1 MAKKK
6 DVTTDNEIFVAQKL
20 AEDELNINEIN
31 KPLEMLDFKSFD
43 NNKDLLDY
51 QQQALINAFR
61 MLVAYFRDFKE
72 NKKEF
77 YAFYQ
82 KHYSFAH
89 CDFAKK
95 KLNPLL
101 KSHFKVENHCVSFE
115 NFINRLAFYMATG
128 SGKTIVI
135 IKLVELL
142 SVAIRMGLIPKKNI
156 MFFSAN
162 EHLIKQFE
170 KEIEK
175 YNRNKDY
182 FKQIDFKNLKS
193 VTNKD
198 FHHAPKNSFIEKIAL
213 FYYRADLM
221 SDEESKEN
229 LLNYKDY
236 WDNGENYVILDEA
249 HKGNKTE
256 SKRQAIFS
264 LLSLKGF
271 LFNFSATF
279 TEESDLITAVYNLSV
294 GEWVKLGYGK
304 ESVLLK
310 KNNLNAFKELKDLND
325 REKEIALLKAL
336 LLLGM
341 QKRHQT
347 EGYFYDP
354 LMLVFTHSVNVKN
367 SDAEIFFKTLARVIE
382 NDDGSDFLKAKD
394 DLLEELKNPEFLF
407 SDDKDKGYKV
417 NVFKESL
424 KSMDFKGLK
433 EEVFYASNGHIEVII
448 NPKNNQ
454 EIAFKLNTSDKVF
467 CLIRIGD
474 ITEWICEKL
483 KSVKVVSKN
492 LSFKEESY
500 FSQIDKSSINILVG
514 SRTFDTGWDSTR
526 PSVILFLNI
535 GLDDDAKKLVKQSFG
550 RGVRIESVK
559 NQRQRLAYLDI
570 DEAIKKDLKP
580 NAAMLETLFVIPTNH
595 ASLEAILKIQKESEN
610 KGENRGSW
618 REIKLE
624 KTPIKH
630 ALFVP
635 CYRKEQTNALK
646 ISPSASFKMSEKN
659 FKDLKEYFHLMS
671 EKHFILK
678 HEIYDPKDYTLLKE
692 MIQTAHFKKVPTWHY
707 KDLDHMISEIKGK
720 KGYTLLKDLIQT
732 AHFKKVSTWHY
743 KDLDHMISE
752 IKGKLYPNQKVP
764 KDEFNALDSE
774 KIVHFKRIKVRADK
788 KEELIQTIQ
797 EVKEYAPLDKETL
810 RIKIA
815 QGEIDPYDTEKHKQD
830 KTFKVD
836 EAELLKLKEHYYT
849 PLIKAKNCDWL
860 KHVVKVESES
870 DFLEELLKIV
880 ETLQENYDFWAFSK
894 IDEHLDN
901 LFIPYFNN
909 AAERKFF
916 PDFIFWLQKGGTQI
930 ICFIDPKG
938 SKHTDYEHKADAYQ
952 LFKDKIFNPKND
964 PNLKIKVVL
973 KFYGDKDDVGERYR
987 DDWIKEGELK
997 DFFLKQLA

>member
-6 DVTTDNEIFVAQKL
+6 QENLTHNEIFVAQKL
-20 AEDELNINEIN
+20 AEEELNTHEINE
-31 KPLEMLDFKSFD
+31 PLEMLDFKSFD
-43 NNKDLLDY
+43 NNKELLDY

-61 MLVAYFRDFKE
+61 MLTAYFKDFKE
-72 NKKEF
+72 NKKDF

-82 KHYSFAH
+82 RHYSFAH
-89 CDFAKK
+89 CDFTKK
-95 KLNPLL
+95 KLNDLL
-101 KSHFKVENHCVSFE
+101 KNSFKVENGCVKFE

-142 SVAIRMGLIPKKNI
+142 SVAMEMGLIPKKNI

-182 FKQIDFKNLKS
+182 SKQIDFKSLKS
-193 VTNKD
+193 VTHKD
-198 FHHAPKNSFIEKIAL
+198 FYHAPKGSFIEKIAL

-221 SDEESKEN
+221 NDEESKEN

-341 QKRHQT
+341 QKRYKT
-347 EGYFYDP
+347 EGYFHDP
-354 LMLVFTHSVNVKN
+354 LMLVFTHSVNVEN
-367 SDAEIFFKTLARVIE
+367 SDAEIFFKTLVRVIE
-382 NDDGSDFLKAKD
+382 NDDGSDFEKAKD

-407 SDDKDKGYKV
+407 SDDKNKDDKVK
-417 NVFKESL
+417 VFKEGL
-424 KSMDFKGLK
+424 NKIDFKGLK
-433 EEVFYASNGHIEVII
+433 EEIFYANSGRIEVII
-448 NPKNNQ
+448 NPNNKQ

-570 DEAIKKDLKP
+570 DKAVKKDLKP
-580 NAAMLETLFVIPTNH
+580 NAAMLETLFIIPTNH
-595 ASLEAILKIQKESEN
+595 ASLEAILKFQKESEN

-624 KTPIKH
+624 KTRIEH

-646 ISPSASFKMSEKN
+646 LDKSASFKMSEKN

-678 HEIYDPKDYTLLKE
+678 HEIYNPKDY
-692 MIQTAHFKKVPTWHY
+692 A
-707 KDLDHMISEIKGK
+707 
-720 KGYTLLKDLIQT
+720 LLKDLIQT

-743 KDLDHMISE
+743 KDLDYMISE

-764 KDEFNALDSE
+764 KDEFDALDNE
-774 KIVHFKRIKVRADK
+774 KIVHFKRVKVKADK
-788 KEELIQTIQ
+788 KEALVKTIQ
-797 EVKEYAPLDKETL
+797 EVKEYAPLDKE

-815 QGEIDPYDTEKHKQD
+815 QGEIDPYDTDKHKQD
-830 KTFKVD
+830 KAFKLD
-836 EAELLKLKEHYYT
+836 GAELLKFKEHYYT

-860 KHVVKVESES
+860 QHVVKVESEI
-870 DFLEELLKIV
+870 DFLKELQETETI
-880 ETLQENYDFWAFSK
+880 ETLQKNYDFWAFSK

-901 LFIPYFNN
+901 LFIPYIDNC
-909 AAERKFF
+909 ATERKFF
-916 PDFIFWLQKGGTQI
+916 PDFIFWLEKGGTQI

-952 LFKDKIFNPKND
+952 LFKDKIFNPKDD
-964 PNLKIKVVL
+964 PHFKIKVVL
-973 KFYGDKDDVGERYR
+973 KFYGNKDDVGDKYK
-987 DDWIKEGELK
+987 DDWIQKDKLK
-997 DFFLKQLA
+997 DFFLTLWPKFIERG

>member
-6 DVTTDNEIFVAQKL
+6 DLTTDNEIFVAQKL
-20 AEDELNINEIN
+20 AEEELNINEIN
-31 KPLEMLDFKSFD
+31 DPLEMLDFKSFD
-43 NNKDLLDY
+43 NNKELLDY

-61 MLVAYFRDFKE
+61 MLTAYFRDFKE

-82 KHYSFAH
+82 KHYAFAN

-95 KLNPLL
+95 KLNHLL
-101 KSHFKVENHCVSFE
+101 KSYFKVENGCVRFE

-142 SVAIRMGLIPKKNI
+142 SVAMGMGLIPKKNI

-162 EHLIKQFE
+162 ENLIKQFE

-175 YNRNKDY
+175 YNRGKDY

-193 VTNKD
+193 VKNKD
-198 FHHAPKNSFIEKIAL
+198 FYHAPKDFFIEKIAL

-221 SDEESKEN
+221 NDEESKEN

-294 GEWVKLGYGK
+294 GEWVKFGYGK

-325 REKEIALLKAL
+325 REKEIALLKVL

-341 QKRHQT
+341 QKRYKT
-347 EGYFYDP
+347 EGYFHDP

-382 NDDGSDFLKAKD
+382 NDDRSDFLKAKD
-394 DLLEELKNPEFLF
+394 DLLEELKAPEFLF
-407 SDDKDKGYKV
+407 SDDKDKDYKV
-417 NVFKESL
+417 KVFKEGL
-424 KSMDFKGLK
+424 KGMDFKGLK
-433 EEVFYASNGHIEVII
+433 EEVFYANNGHIEVII

-467 CLIRIGD
+467 CLIKIGD

-570 DEAIKKDLKP
+570 DGAIKKDLKP
-580 NAAMLETLFVIPTNH
+580 NAAMLETLFVIATK
-595 ASLEAILKIQKESEN
+595 SESVKAILDLKEESSDP
-610 KGENRGSW
+610 SW
-618 REIKLE
+618 CEVELE

-659 FKDLKEYFHLMS
+659 FKDLKEYFHLIS

-678 HEIYDPKDYTLLKE
+678 HEIYNPKDY
-692 MIQTAHFKKVPTWHY
+692 A
-707 KDLDHMISEIKGK
+707 
-720 KGYTLLKDLIQT
+720 LLKDLIQT
-732 AHFKKVSTWHY
+732 KRFEIELNWHY
-743 KDLDHMISE
+743 KDLDDLIS
-752 IKGKLYPNQKVP
+752 ILKKRLYLNQKVP
-764 KDEFNALDSE
+764 KDEFNALDNE
-774 KIVHFKRIKVRADK
+774 KIVHFKRVKVRADK
-788 KEELIQTIQ
+788 KEKLIQTIQ

-810 RIKIA
+810 RKKIA
-815 QGEIDPYDTEKHKQD
+815 QGEIDPYDTDKHKQD
-830 KTFKVD
+830 RTFKVGD
-836 EAELLKLKEHYYT
+836 TELLKLKEHYYT

-860 KHVVKVESES
+860 KHVVKVKSES
-870 DFLEELLKIV
+870 DFLEELLKIT

-909 AAERKFF
+909 ATERKFF

-952 LFKDKIFNPKND
+952 LFKDKIFNPKDD

-973 KFYGDKDDVGERYR
+973 KFYGNKDDVGERYR

>member
-6 DVTTDNEIFVAQKL
+6 DLTTDNEIFVAQKL
-20 AEDELNINEIN
+20 AEEELDTNKINE
-31 KPLEMLDFKSFD
+31 PLEMLDFKSFD
-43 NNKDLLDY
+43 SNKELLDY

-61 MLVAYFRDFKE
+61 MLIAYFRDFKE

-82 KHYSFAH
+82 KHYSFAN

-101 KSHFKVENHCVSFE
+101 KSHFKVENHCVRFE

-175 YNRNKDY
+175 YNRSKDY
-182 FKQIDFKNLKS
+182 SKQIDFKDLKS

-198 FHHAPKNSFIEKIAL
+198 FYHSPKDFFQKIAL

-229 LLNYKDY
+229 LLNYKDC

-264 LLSLKGF
+264 LLSQKGF

-341 QKRHQT
+341 QKRYKT

-354 LMLVFTHSVNVKN
+354 LMLVFTHSVNVEN

-394 DLLEELKNPEFLF
+394 ELLEELKNPEFLF

-433 EEVFYASNGHIEVII
+433 EEVFYANNGHIEVII

-474 ITEWICEKL
+474 ITEWIREKL

-514 SRTFDTGWDSTR
+514 SRAFDTGWDSTR

-570 DEAIKKDLKP
+570 DEAVKDRLKP

-595 ASLEAILKIQKESEN
+595 ASLEAILKFQKESEN
-610 KGENRGSW
+610 KSESRGSW

-624 KTPIKH
+624 KTRIEH

-678 HEIYDPKDYTLLKE
+678 HEIYNPKD
-692 MIQTAHFKKVPTWHY
+692 
-707 KDLDHMISEIKGK
+707 
-720 KGYTLLKDLIQT
+720 YTLLKDLIQT

-743 KDLDHMISE
+743 KDLDYMISE

-764 KDEFNALDSE
+764 KDEFNALDNE
-774 KIVHFKRIKVRADK
+774 KIVHFKRIKVKADK
-788 KEELIQTIQ
+788 KEKLIQTIQ
-797 EVKEYAPLDKETL
+797 EVKEYTPLDKETL
-810 RIKIA
+810 RKKSRKARSILMIQKNTNK
-815 QGEIDPYDTEKHKQD
+815 TEHSKLMKQS
-830 KTFKVD
+830 
-836 EAELLKLKEHYYT
+836 
-849 PLIKAKNCDWL
+849 C
-860 KHVVKVESES
+860 
-870 DFLEELLKIV
+870 
-880 ETLQENYDFWAFSK
+880 
-894 IDEHLDN
+894 
-901 LFIPYFNN
+901 
-909 AAERKFF
+909 
-916 PDFIFWLQKGGTQI
+916 
-930 ICFIDPKG
+930 
-938 SKHTDYEHKADAYQ
+938 
-952 LFKDKIFNPKND
+952 
-964 PNLKIKVVL
+964 
-973 KFYGDKDDVGERYR
+973 
-987 DDWIKEGELK
+987 
-997 DFFLKQLA
+997 

>member
-6 DVTTDNEIFVAQKL
+6 DLTSYNEIFVAQKL
-20 AEDELNINEIN
+20 AEDELNTNEIN
-31 KPLEMLDFKSFD
+31 EPLERLDFKSFD
-43 NNKDLLDY
+43 SNKELLDY

-61 MLVAYFRDFKE
+61 MLVAYFRDFKGS
-72 NKKEF
+72 KKEF

-82 KHYSFAH
+82 EHYSFAN
-89 CDFAKK
+89 CDFTNK

-142 SVAIRMGLIPKKNI
+142 SVAMGMGLIPKKNI

-162 EHLIKQFE
+162 ENLIKQFE

-175 YNRNKDY
+175 YNRGKD
-182 FKQIDFKNLKS
+182 FSKQIDFKNLKE
-193 VTNKD
+193 VTHKD
-198 FHHAPKNSFIEKIAL
+198 FYRAPKGFFEKIAL

-249 HKGNKTE
+249 HKGNKSE

-310 KNNLNAFKELKDLND
+310 KNNLNAFKDSKDLND

-341 QKRHQT
+341 QKRYKI
-347 EGYFYDP
+347 EGYFHDP
-354 LMLVFTHSVNVKN
+354 LMLVFTHSVNVEN
-367 SDAEIFFKTLARVIE
+367 SDAEIFFKTLVRVIE
-382 NDDGSDFLKAKD
+382 NDDGNDFLKAKE
-394 DLLEELKNPEFLF
+394 DLLEEIKDPEFLF
-407 SDDKDKGYKV
+407 SANKDKDYKV
-417 NVFKESL
+417 KVFKEGL

-433 EEVFYASNGHIEVII
+433 EEVFYANSGHIEVII

-467 CLIRIGD
+467 CLIKIGD

-500 FSQIDKSSINILVG
+500 FSQIDRSSINILVG
-514 SRTFDTGWDSTR
+514 SRTFETGWDSTR

-550 RGVRIESVK
+550 RGVRIESLK

-570 DEAIKKDLKP
+570 DETIKKDLKP

-595 ASLEAILKIQKESEN
+595 ASLEAILTIQKESEN
-610 KGENRGSW
+610 RSENRGSW

-635 CYRKEQTNALK
+635 CYRKEPTSILK
-646 ISPSASFKMSEKN
+646 ISPNASFKMSEKN
-659 FKDLKEYFHLMS
+659 FKDLKEYFNLMS

-678 HEIYDPKDYTLLKE
+678 HEIYDPKDYATLKD
-692 MIQTAHFKKVPTWHY
+692 MIQK
-707 KDLDHMISEIKGK
+707 
-720 KGYTLLKDLIQT
+720 

-743 KDLDHMISE
+743 KDLDYMISE

-764 KDEFNALDSE
+764 KDEFNALDNE
-774 KIVHFKRIKVRADK
+774 KIVHFKRIKVKADK
-788 KEELIQTIQ
+788 QEALIKTIQ
-797 EVKEYAPLDKETL
+797 KMKEHAPLDKETL

-815 QGEIDPYDTEKHKQD
+815 QGEIDPYDTEKHKQG

-836 EAELLKLKEHYYT
+836 GAELLKLKEHYYT
-849 PLIKAKNCDWL
+849 PLIKAKDCDWL
-860 KHVVKVESES
+860 KHVVKVKSEI
-870 DFLEELLKIV
+870 DFLQELQDQETTK
-880 ETLQENYDFWAFSK
+880 TLQENYDFWAFSK

-901 LFIPYFNN
+901 LFIPYINN
-909 AAERKFF
+909 VAERRFF
-916 PDFIFWLQKGGTQI
+916 PDFIFWLQKGDTQI

-938 SKHTDYEHKADAYQ
+938 ITYADYEHKADAYK

-964 PNLKIKVVL
+964 PYFKIKVVL
-973 KFYGDKDDVGERYR
+973 KFYGDKDDVGDNYR
-987 DDWIKEGELK
+987 DYWIQKGKLN
-997 DFFLKQLA
+997 DFFSNLKGLIY

>member
-6 DVTTDNEIFVAQKL
+6 DLTTDNEIFVAQKL
-20 AEDELNINEIN
+20 AEEELNTNEIN
-31 KPLEMLDFKSFD
+31 EPLERLDFKSFD
-43 NNKDLLDY
+43 SNKELLDY

-61 MLVAYFRDFKE
+61 MLIAYFRDFKE

-82 KHYSFAH
+82 KHYSFAN

-162 EHLIKQFE
+162 GHLIKQFE

-182 FKQIDFKNLKS
+182 SKQIDFKNLKS

-198 FHHAPKNSFIEKIAL
+198 FYHAPKNSFIEKIAL

-221 SDEESKEN
+221 NDEESKEN

-264 LLSLKGF
+264 LLSQKGF

-310 KNNLNAFKELKDLND
+310 KNNLSAFKELKDLND

-341 QKRHQT
+341 QKRYQT

-382 NDDGSDFLKAKD
+382 NDDGSDFLKAKE

-407 SDDKDKGYKV
+407 SDDKDKDYKV
-417 NVFKESL
+417 KVFKESL
-424 KSMDFKGLK
+424 NDMDFKGLK

-467 CLIRIGD
+467 CLIKIGD

-514 SRTFDTGWDSTR
+514 SRTFETGWDSTR

-570 DEAIKKDLKP
+570 DEAIKDKLKP

-595 ASLEAILKIQKESEN
+595 ASLEAILKFQKESEN
-610 KGENRGSW
+610 GGENSGSW

-624 KTPIKH
+624 KTPMKH

-646 ISPSASFKMSEKN
+646 ISQSASFKMSEKN

-678 HEIYDPKDYTLLKE
+678 HEIYNSKDYTLLKD
-692 MIQTAHFKKVPTWHY
+692 MIQK
-707 KDLDHMISEIKGK
+707 E
-720 KGYTLLKDLIQT
+720 
-732 AHFKKVSTWHY
+732 HFKKVSTWHY
-743 KDLDHMISE
+743 KDLDCMISE

-774 KIVHFKRIKVRADK
+774 KIVHFKRVKVKADK
-788 KEELIQTIQ
+788 QEELVKKIQ
-797 EVKEYAPLDKETL
+797 EVKEHAPLDKETL
-810 RIKIA
+810 RMKIA

-836 EAELLKLKEHYYT
+836 DAELLKLKEHYYT

-860 KHVVKVESES
+860 KHVVKVKSES
-870 DFLEELLKIV
+870 DFLEELLKIT
-880 ETLQENYDFWAFSK
+880 ETLQDNYDFWAFSK

-901 LFIPYFNN
+901 LFIPYINN
-909 AAERKFF
+909 ATERHFF
-916 PDFIFWLQKGGTQI
+916 PDFIFWLQKSGTQI

-938 SKHTDYEHKADAYQ
+938 IKISDYEHKADAYK
-952 LFKDKIFNPKND
+952 LFKDKIFNPKDD

-973 KFYGDKDDVGERYR
+973 KFYGNKDDVGERYR
-987 DDWIKEGELK
+987 DEWIKEGELK

>member
-6 DVTTDNEIFVAQKL
+6 DLTTYNEIFVAQKL
-20 AEDELNINEIN
+20 AEDELNTNEIN
-31 KPLEMLDFKSFD
+31 EPLERLDFKSFD
-43 NNKDLLDY
+43 NNKELLDY

-82 KHYSFAH
+82 EHYSFAN
-89 CDFAKK
+89 CDFTNK
-95 KLNPLL
+95 KLNHLL
-101 KSHFKVENHCVSFE
+101 KSHFKVENQRVSFE

-142 SVAIRMGLIPKKNI
+142 SVAMGMGLIPKKNI

-162 EHLIKQFE
+162 ENLIKQFE

-175 YNRNKDY
+175 YNRGKD
-182 FKQIDFKNLKS
+182 FSKQIDFKNLKE

-198 FHHAPKNSFIEKIAL
+198 FHRAPKDFFEKIAL

-221 SDEESKEN
+221 NDEESKEN

-249 HKGNKTE
+249 HKGNKSE

-279 TEESDLITAVYNLSV
+279 TEESDLITSVYNLSV

-310 KNNLNAFKELKDLND
+310 KNNLNAFKESKDLND

-341 QKRHQT
+341 QKRYKT
-347 EGYFYDP
+347 EGYFHDP
-354 LMLVFTHSVNVKN
+354 LMLVFTHSVNVEN

-382 NDDGSDFLKAKD
+382 NDDESDFLKAKE
-394 DLLEELKNPEFLF
+394 DLLEEIKDPEFLF
-407 SDDKDKGYKV
+407 SGNKDKDYKV
-417 NVFKESL
+417 KVFKEGL

-433 EEVFYASNGHIEVII
+433 EEVFYANSGHIEVII

-467 CLIRIGD
+467 CLIKIGD
-474 ITEWICEKL
+474 ITEWIHEKL

-514 SRTFDTGWDSTR
+514 SRTFETGWDSTR

-559 NQRQRLAYLDI
+559 NQRQRLAYLEI
-570 DEAIKKDLKP
+570 DGAIKKALKP

-610 KGENRGSW
+610 RGENRGSW

-635 CYRKEQTNALK
+635 CYRKEPTSVLELPEN
-646 ISPSASFKMSEKN
+646 ASFKMSEKN
-659 FKDLKEYFHLMS
+659 FKDLKEYFNLMS

-678 HEIYDPKDYTLLKE
+678 HEIYDPKDYEQLKK
-692 MIQTAHFKKVPTWHY
+692 MIQK
-707 KDLDHMISEIKGK
+707 
-720 KGYTLLKDLIQT
+720 

-743 KDLDHMISE
+743 KDLDYMISE

-764 KDEFNALDSE
+764 KDEFNALDNE
-774 KIVHFKRIKVRADK
+774 KIVHFKRIKVKADK
-788 KEELIQTIQ
+788 EEALIKTIQ
-797 EVKEYAPLDKETL
+797 EVKEHAPLDKETL

-815 QGEIDPYDTEKHKQD
+815 QGEIDSYDAEKHKQN
-830 KTFKVD
+830 KTFEVD
-836 EAELLKLKEHYYT
+836 DAELLKLKEHYYT

-860 KHVVKVESES
+860 KHVVKVESEI
-870 DFLEELLKIV
+870 DFLKELQETETIK
-880 ETLQENYDFWAFSK
+880 TLQENYDFWAFSK

-901 LFIPYFNN
+901 LFIPYINN
-909 AAERKFF
+909 VAERRFF
-916 PDFIFWLQKGGTQI
+916 PDFIFWLQKGDTQI

-938 SKHTDYEHKADAYQ
+938 ITYADYEHKADAYK

-964 PNLKIKVVL
+964 PHFKIKVVL
-973 KFYGDKDDVGERYR
+973 KFYGNKDKVADGYR
-987 DDWIKEGELK
+987 GYWIKKGKLN
-997 DFFLKQLA
+997 DFFLTLKD

>member
-6 DVTTDNEIFVAQKL
+6 DLTTHNEIFVAQKL
-20 AEDELNINEIN
+20 AEEELNTNEIN
-31 KPLEMLDFKSFD
+31 DPLEMLDFKSFD
-43 NNKDLLDY
+43 NNKELLDY

-61 MLVAYFRDFKE
+61 MLTAYFRDFKE

-82 KHYSFAH
+82 KHYSFAN

-95 KLNPLL
+95 KLNHLL
-101 KSHFKVENHCVSFE
+101 KAYFKVENQRVSFE

-162 EHLIKQFE
+162 ENLIKQFE

-175 YNRNKDY
+175 YNRGKDY
-182 FKQIDFKNLKS
+182 SKQIDFKSLKD

-198 FHHAPKNSFIEKIAL
+198 FYHAPKGSFIEKITL

-221 SDEESKEN
+221 NDEESKEN

-249 HKGNKTE
+249 HKGNKSE

-264 LLSLKGF
+264 LLSQKGF

-325 REKEIALLKAL
+325 REKETALLKAL

-341 QKRHQT
+341 QKRYKT
-347 EGYFYDP
+347 EGYYDP

-394 DLLEELKNPEFLF
+394 DLLEELKAPEFLF
-407 SDDKDKGYKV
+407 SDDKDKDYKV
-417 NVFKESL
+417 KVFKESL
-424 KSMDFKGLK
+424 NDMDFKGLK

-467 CLIRIGD
+467 CLIKIGD

-559 NQRQRLAYLDI
+559 NQRQRLAYLKI
-570 DEAIKKDLKP
+570 DPSIKKALKP

-595 ASLEAILKIQKESEN
+595 ASLEAILKFQKESEN
-610 KGENRGSW
+610 GGENRGSW
-618 REIKLE
+618 HEIKLE
-624 KTPIKH
+624 KTPIEHK
-630 ALFVP
+630 LFVP

-646 ISPSASFKMSEKN
+646 ISQSASFKMSEKN

-678 HEIYDPKDYTLLKE
+678 HEIYNPKDYALLKE
-692 MIQTAHFKKVPTWHY
+692 M
-707 KDLDHMISEIKGK
+707 
-720 KGYTLLKDLIQT
+720 IQT

-743 KDLDHMISE
+743 KDLDYMISE

-774 KIVHFKRIKVRADK
+774 KIVHFKRVKVRADK
-788 KEELIQTIQ
+788 KEKLIQTIQ
-797 EVKEYAPLDKETL
+797 EVKEYAPLDKE
-810 RIKIA
+810 RKKIA

-830 KTFKVD
+830 KTFEVD
-836 EAELLKLKEHYYT
+836 GAELLKLKEHYYT

-860 KHVVKVESES
+860 KHVVKVKSES
-870 DFLEELLKIV
+870 DFLEELLKIT

-901 LFIPYFNN
+901 LFIPYIDNG
-909 AAERKFF
+909 ATERRFF
-916 PDFIFWLQKGGTQI
+916 PDFIFWLEKGGTQI

-938 SKHTDYEHKADAYQ
+938 TKIAEYEHKADAYK
-952 LFKDKIFNPKND
+952 LFKGKVFTPKDD
-964 PNLKIKVVL
+964 PHFKIKVVL
-973 KFYGDKDDVGERYR
+973 KFYGNKDDVGERYR
-987 DDWIKEGELK
+987 DLWIKKGKLE
-997 DFFLKQLA
+997 DFFLTLIA

>member
-6 DVTTDNEIFVAQKL
+6 DLTSYNEIFVAQKL
-20 AEDELNINEIN
+20 AEDELNTNEIN
-31 KPLEMLDFKSFD
+31 EPLEMLDFKSFD
-43 NNKDLLDY
+43 SNKELLDY

-61 MLVAYFRDFKE
+61 MLAAYFRDFKGS
-72 NKKEF
+72 KKEF

-82 KHYSFAH
+82 EHYSFAN
-89 CDFAKK
+89 CDFTHK
-95 KLNPLL
+95 KLHPLL
-101 KSHFKVENHCVSFE
+101 KSHFKVENKRVSFE

-142 SVAIRMGLIPKKNI
+142 SVAMGMGLIPKKNI

-162 EHLIKQFE
+162 ENLIKQFE

-175 YNRNKDY
+175 YNRGKD
-182 FKQIDFKNLKS
+182 FSKQIDFKNLKK
-193 VTNKD
+193 VTHKD
-198 FHHAPKNSFIEKIAL
+198 FHRAPKGFFEKITL

-221 SDEESKEN
+221 NDEESKES

-249 HKGNKTE
+249 HKGNKSE

-279 TEESDLITAVYNLSV
+279 TEESDLITSVYNLSV

-310 KNNLNAFKELKDLND
+310 KNNLNAFKDLKDLND

-341 QKRHQT
+341 QKRYKV

-354 LMLVFTHSVNVKN
+354 LMLVFTHSVNVEN
-367 SDAEIFFKTLARVIE
+367 NDAEIFFKTLARVIE
-382 NDDGSDFLKAKD
+382 NDDGNDFLKAKE
-394 DLLEELKNPEFLF
+394 DLLEEIKNPEFLF
-407 SDDKDKGYKV
+407 SDDKDKDYKV
-417 NVFKESL
+417 KVFKEGL

-500 FSQIDKSSINILVG
+500 FSQIDRSSINILVG
-514 SRTFDTGWDSTR
+514 SRTFETGWDSTR

-559 NQRQRLAYLDI
+559 NQRQRLAYLEI
-570 DEAIKKDLKP
+570 DEAIKENLKP
-580 NAAMLETLFVIPTNH
+580 NAAMLETLFVIPTNP
-595 ASLEAILKIQKESEN
+595 ASLEAILTIQKESEN
-610 KGENRGSW
+610 RGESRGSW

-630 ALFVP
+630 DLFVP
-635 CYRKEQTNALK
+635 CYCKEPTSILK
-646 ISPSASFKMSEKN
+646 IPENASFKMSEKN
-659 FKDLKEYFHLMS
+659 FKDLKEYFNLMS

-678 HEIYDPKDYTLLKE
+678 HEIYDPKDYATLKD
-692 MIQTAHFKKVPTWHY
+692 MIQKAHV
-707 KDLDHMISEIKGK
+707 
-720 KGYTLLKDLIQT
+720 
-732 AHFKKVSTWHY
+732 KKVSTWHY
-743 KDLDHMISE
+743 KDLDYMISE
-752 IKGKLYPNQKVP
+752 IKGRLYPNQKVP
-764 KDEFNALDSE
+764 KDEFNALDNE
-774 KIVHFKRIKVRADK
+774 KIVHFKRIKVKADK
-788 KEELIQTIQ
+788 QEALIKTIQ
-797 EVKEYAPLDKETL
+797 EVKEHAPLDKETL

-815 QGEIDPYDTEKHKQD
+815 QGDIDLDDIEKHKQD

-836 EAELLKLKEHYYT
+836 GAELLKLKEHYYT
-849 PLIKAKNCDWL
+849 PLIKAKDCDWL
-860 KHVVKVESES
+860 KHMVKVKSEI
-870 DFLEELLKIV
+870 DFLQELQDQETTK
-880 ETLQENYDFWAFSK
+880 TLQENYDFWAFSK

-901 LFIPYFNN
+901 LFIPYIND
-909 AAERKFF
+909 ATERCFF
-916 PDFIFWLQKGGTQI
+916 PDFIFWLQKGDTQI

-938 SKHTDYEHKADAYQ
+938 ITYADYEHKADAYK
-952 LFKDKIFNPKND
+952 LFKDKIFSSKNNPHS
-964 PNLKIKVVL
+964 KIKVVL
-973 KFYGDKDDVGERYR
+973 KFYGDKDRVGDNYR
-987 DDWIKEGELK
+987 DYWIQKGKLN
-997 DFFLKQLA
+997 DFFLTLKD

>member
-20 AEDELNINEIN
+20 AEEELNANEIN
-31 KPLEMLDFKSFD
+31 DPLERLDFKSFD
-43 NNKDLLDY
+43 SNKELLDY

-61 MLVAYFRDFKE
+61 MLAAYFRDFKE

-82 KHYSFAH
+82 DHYSFAH

-101 KSHFKVENHCVSFE
+101 KSHFKVENGCVSFE

-175 YNRNKDY
+175 YNRGKDY
-182 FKQIDFKNLKS
+182 FKQIDFKSLKS
-193 VTNKD
+193 VTHKD
-198 FHHAPKNSFIEKIAL
+198 FHHAPKDSFIEKIAL

-221 SDEESKEN
+221 NDEESKEN

-249 HKGNKTE
+249 HKGNKSE

-264 LLSLKGF
+264 LLSLRGF

-310 KNNLNAFKELKDLND
+310 KNNLSAFKELKDLND

-341 QKRHQT
+341 QKRYQT

-382 NDDGSDFLKAKD
+382 NDDGSDFLKAKE

-417 NVFKESL
+417 KVFKEGL

-433 EEVFYASNGHIEVII
+433 EEVFYANNGHIEVII

-467 CLIRIGD
+467 CLIKIGD

-514 SRTFDTGWDSTR
+514 SRAFDTGWDSTR

-570 DEAIKKDLKP
+570 DEAIKEKLKP
-580 NAAMLETLFVIPTNH
+580 NAAMLETLFVIATK
-595 ASLEAILKIQKESEN
+595 SESVKAILDLKEESSDP
-610 KGENRGSW
+610 SW
-618 REIKLE
+618 CEVELE
-624 KTPIKH
+624 KTPIEH

-635 CYRKEQTNALK
+635 CYQEKSIKATDLQ
-646 ISPSASFKMSEKN
+646 SGSFKMSEKN

-678 HEIYDPKDYTLLKE
+678 HEIYNPKDY
-692 MIQTAHFKKVPTWHY
+692 V
-707 KDLDHMISEIKGK
+707 
-720 KGYTLLKDLIQT
+720 LLKDLIQT
-732 AHFKKVSTWHY
+732 KRFEIELNWHY
-743 KDLDHMISE
+743 KDLDYMISE

-764 KDEFNALDSE
+764 KDEFNALDDE
-774 KIVHFKRIKVRADK
+774 KIVHFKRIKVRTDK
-788 KEELIQTIQ
+788 KEKLIQTIQ

-810 RIKIA
+810 RTKIA
-815 QGEIDPYDTEKHKQD
+815 QGEIDIDNIDKHKQD
-830 KTFKVD
+830 RTFKVGD
-836 EAELLKLKEHYYT
+836 AELLKLKEHYYT

-860 KHVVKVESES
+860 KHVVKVESEI
-870 DFLEELLKIV
+870 DFLKELQKTETIK
-880 ETLQENYDFWAFSK
+880 TLQENYDFWAFSK

-901 LFIPYFNN
+901 LFIPYFNS
-909 AAERKFF
+909 ATERKFF
-916 PDFIFWLQKGGTQI
+916 PDFIFWLQKGDTQI

-938 SKHTDYEHKADAYQ
+938 TEHTSSLRKAYWYKK
-952 LFKDKIFNPKND
+952 LFKDKIFNPKDD
-964 PNLKIKVVL
+964 PNFKIKVVL
-973 KFYGDKDDVGERYR
+973 KFYGDKDDVPDDYR
-987 DDWIKEGELK
+987 NYWIKKGKLE
-997 DFFLKQLA
+997 DFFLDLKD

>member
-6 DVTTDNEIFVAQKL
+6 DLTSYNEIFVAQKL
-20 AEDELNINEIN
+20 AEDELNANKINE
-31 KPLEMLDFKSFD
+31 PLEMLDFKSFD
-43 NNKDLLDY
+43 NNKELLDY

-61 MLVAYFRDFKE
+61 VLVAYFRDFKE

-82 KHYSFAH
+82 KHYSFAN

-162 EHLIKQFE
+162 ENLIKQFE

-182 FKQIDFKNLKS
+182 FKQIDFKSLKS

-198 FHHAPKNSFIEKIAL
+198 FHHAPKGSFIEKIAL

-221 SDEESKEN
+221 NDEESKEN

-249 HKGNKTE
+249 HKGNKSE

-310 KNNLNAFKELKDLND
+310 KNNLSAFKDLKDLND

-341 QKRHQT
+341 QKRYKT
-347 EGYFYDP
+347 EGYFHDP

-367 SDAEIFFKTLARVIE
+367 SDAEIFFKTLVRVIE
-382 NDDGSDFLKAKD
+382 NDDGSDFLKAKE

-407 SDDKDKGYKV
+407 SDNKDKDYKIR
-417 NVFKESL
+417 VFKEGL
-424 KSMDFKGLK
+424 NDLDFKGLK
-433 EEVFYASNGHIEVII
+433 EEVFYANNGHIEVII

-467 CLIRIGD
+467 CLIKIGD
-474 ITEWICEKL
+474 ITEWIHEKL

-514 SRTFDTGWDSTR
+514 SRTFETGWDSTR

-570 DEAIKKDLKP
+570 DKAVKKALKP

-595 ASLEAILKIQKESEN
+595 ASLEAILKFQKESEN

-624 KTPIKH
+624 KTRIEH

-692 MIQTAHFKKVPTWHY
+692 MIQTV
-707 KDLDHMISEIKGK
+707 
-720 KGYTLLKDLIQT
+720 
-732 AHFKKVSTWHY
+732 HFKKVSTWHY
-743 KDLDHMISE
+743 KDLDYMISE

-764 KDEFNALDSE
+764 KDEFNALDNE
-774 KIVHFKRIKVRADK
+774 KIVHFKRVKVRADK
-788 KEELIQTIQ
+788 KEKLIQTIQ
-797 EVKEYAPLDKETL
+797 EVKEYTPLDKE
-810 RIKIA
+810 RIKIV
-815 QGEIDPYDTEKHKQD
+815 QGEIDPYDTEKHKQN

-836 EAELLKLKEHYYT
+836 DAELLKLKEHYYT

-860 KHVVKVESES
+860 KHVVKVKSES
-870 DFLEELLKIV
+870 DFLEELLKIT

-901 LFIPYFNN
+901 LFIPYIDN
-909 AAERKFF
+909 ATERRFF

-938 SKHTDYEHKADAYQ
+938 SKHTDYEHKADAYK
-952 LFKDKIFNPKND
+952 LFKDKVFSSKND
-964 PNLKIKVVL
+964 PNFKIKVVL

>member
-6 DVTTDNEIFVAQKL
+6 DLTSYNEIFVAQKL
-20 AEDELNINEIN
+20 AEDELNTNEIN
-31 KPLEMLDFKSFD
+31 EPLEMLDFKSFD
-43 NNKDLLDY
+43 SNKELLDY

-61 MLVAYFRDFKE
+61 MLAAYFRDFKE
-72 NKKEF
+72 SKKAF

-82 KHYSFAH
+82 KHYAFAN
-89 CDFAKK
+89 CDFTNK

-101 KSHFKVENHCVSFE
+101 KTHFKVENHCVSFE

-142 SVAIRMGLIPKKNI
+142 SVAMGMGLIPKKNI

-162 EHLIKQFE
+162 ENLIKQFE

-175 YNRNKDY
+175 YNRGKD
-182 FKQIDFKNLKS
+182 FSKQIDFKNLKS
-193 VTNKD
+193 ITHKD
-198 FHHAPKNSFIEKIAL
+198 FHRAPKDSFIKQIAL

-236 WDNGENYVILDEA
+236 WDIGENYVILDEA
-249 HKGNKTE
+249 HKGNKSE

-310 KNNLNAFKELKDLND
+310 KNNLSAFKDLKDLND

-341 QKRHQT
+341 QKRYKT

-367 SDAEIFFKTLARVIE
+367 SDAEIFFKTLVRVIE
-382 NDDGSDFLKAKD
+382 NNDGNDFVKAKE
-394 DLLEELKNPEFLF
+394 DLLEEIKDPEFLF
-407 SDDKDKGYKV
+407 SANKDKGYKV
-417 NVFKESL
+417 KVFKEGL

-467 CLIRIGD
+467 CLIKIGD

-514 SRTFDTGWDSTR
+514 SRTFETGWDSTR

-550 RGVRIESVK
+550 RGVRIESIK

-570 DEAIKKDLKP
+570 DEAIKENLKP

-595 ASLEAILKIQKESEN
+595 ASLEAILTIQKESEN

-618 REIKLE
+618 HEIKLE
-624 KTPIKH
+624 KTPIEH
-630 ALFVP
+630 DLFVP
-635 CYRKEQTNALK
+635 CYKEKSIKATDLQ
-646 ISPSASFKMSEKN
+646 SGSFKMSAKN

-678 HEIYDPKDYTLLKE
+678 HEIYNPKDY
-692 MIQTAHFKKVPTWHY
+692 A
-707 KDLDHMISEIKGK
+707 
-720 KGYTLLKDLIQT
+720 LLKDLIQT
-732 AHFKKVSTWHY
+732 KRFEIELNWHY
-743 KDLDHMISE
+743 KDLDELIS
-752 IKGKLYPNQKVP
+752 ILKKRLYFNQKVP
-764 KDEFNALDSE
+764 KDEFNALDDE
-774 KIVHFKRIKVRADK
+774 KIVHFKRVKVRADK
-788 KEELIQTIQ
+788 KEKLIQTIQ

-810 RIKIA
+810 RTKIA

-830 KTFKVD
+830 RTFKVGD
-836 EAELLKLKEHYYT
+836 AELLKLKEHYYT

-860 KHVVKVESES
+860 KHVVKVESEI
-870 DFLEELLKIV
+870 DFLKELQKTETIK
-880 ETLQENYDFWAFSK
+880 TLQENYDFWAFSK

-901 LFIPYFNN
+901 LFIPYFNS
-909 AAERKFF
+909 ATERKFF
-916 PDFIFWLQKGGTQI
+916 PDFIFWLQKGNTQI

-938 SKHTDYEHKADAYQ
+938 TKISDYQLKADAYK
-952 LFKDKIFNPKND
+952 LFKNKIFNPKND
-964 PNLKIKVVL
+964 PHCKIKKIKVVL
-973 KFYGDKDDVGERYR
+973 KFYGAKYDVGEGYN
-987 DDWIKEGELK
+987 DYWIQEGKLK
-997 DFFLKQLA
+997 DFFLTLKD

>member
-6 DVTTDNEIFVAQKL
+6 DLTSYNEIFVAQKL
-20 AEDELNINEIN
+20 AEDELNTNEIN
-31 KPLEMLDFKSFD
+31 EPLERLDFKSFD
-43 NNKDLLDY
+43 SNKELLDY

-61 MLVAYFRDFKE
+61 MLVAYFRDFKGS
-72 NKKEF
+72 KKEF

-82 KHYSFAH
+82 ERYSFAN
-89 CDFAKK
+89 CDFTNK
-95 KLNPLL
+95 KLNSLL
-101 KSHFKVENHCVSFE
+101 KNHFKVENQCVSFE

-142 SVAIRMGLIPKKNI
+142 SVAMGMGLIPKKNI

-162 EHLIKQFE
+162 ENLIKQFE

-175 YNRNKDY
+175 YNRGKDY

-193 VTNKD
+193 VTHKD
-198 FHHAPKNSFIEKIAL
+198 FHRAPKGFFEKIAL

-249 HKGNKTE
+249 HKGNKSE

-279 TEESDLITAVYNLSV
+279 TEESDLITSVYNLSV

-310 KNNLNAFKELKDLND
+310 KNNLNAFKDSKDLND

-341 QKRHQT
+341 QKRYKV

-354 LMLVFTHSVNVKN
+354 LMLVFTHSVNVEN

-382 NDDGSDFLKAKD
+382 NDDGNDFLKAKE
-394 DLLEELKNPEFLF
+394 DLLEEIKDPEFLF
-407 SDDKDKGYKV
+407 SDDKDKDYKV
-417 NVFKESL
+417 KVFKEGL

-467 CLIRIGD
+467 CLIKIGD

-500 FSQIDKSSINILVG
+500 FSQIDRSSINILVG
-514 SRTFDTGWDSTR
+514 SRTFETGWDSTR

-570 DEAIKKDLKP
+570 DEAIKKDLKS

-595 ASLEAILKIQKESEN
+595 ASLEAILTIQKESEN
-610 KGENRGSW
+610 GGENRGSW

-635 CYRKEQTNALK
+635 CYRKEPTSILK
-646 ISPSASFKMSEKN
+646 IPENASFKMSEKN
-659 FKDLKEYFHLMS
+659 FKDLKECFNLMS

-678 HEIYDPKDYTLLKE
+678 HEIYDPKDYATLKD
-692 MIQTAHFKKVPTWHY
+692 MIQQAHV
-707 KDLDHMISEIKGK
+707 
-720 KGYTLLKDLIQT
+720 
-732 AHFKKVSTWHY
+732 KKVSTWHY
-743 KDLDHMISE
+743 KDLDYMISE

-764 KDEFNALDSE
+764 KDEFNALDNE
-774 KIVHFKRIKVRADK
+774 KIVHFKRIKVKADK
-788 KEELIQTIQ
+788 QEALIKTIQ
-797 EVKEYAPLDKETL
+797 EVKEHAPLDKEIL

-815 QGEIDPYDTEKHKQD
+815 QGEIDPYDAEKHKQD

-836 EAELLKLKEHYYT
+836 GAELLKLKEHYYT
-849 PLIKAKNCDWL
+849 PLIKAKDCDWL
-860 KHVVKVESES
+860 KHVVKVKSEI
-870 DFLEELLKIV
+870 DFLQELQDQETTK
-880 ETLQENYDFWAFSK
+880 TLQENYDFWAFSK

-901 LFIPYFNN
+901 LFIPYINN
-909 AAERKFF
+909 VAERRFF
-916 PDFIFWLQKGGTQI
+916 PDFIFWLQKSDTQI

-938 SKHTDYEHKADAYQ
+938 ITYADYEHKADAYK
-952 LFKDKIFNPKND
+952 LFKNKIFNPKNN
-964 PNLKIKVVL
+964 PHCKIKKIKVVL
-973 KFYGDKDDVGERYR
+973 KFYGDKDRVGDNYR
-987 DDWIKEGELK
+987 DYWIQKGKLN
-997 DFFLKQLA
+997 DFFLTLKD

>member
-6 DVTTDNEIFVAQKL
+6 DLTSYNEIFVAQKL
-20 AEDELNINEIN
+20 AEDELNANEIN
-31 KPLEMLDFKSFD
+31 EPLERLDFKSFD
-43 NNKDLLDY
+43 SNKELLDY

-61 MLVAYFRDFKE
+61 MLVAYFKDFKGS
-72 NKKEF
+72 KKEF

-82 KHYSFAH
+82 KHYSFAN
-89 CDFAKK
+89 CDFTNK

-101 KSHFKVENHCVSFE
+101 KAYFKVENHCVSFE

-142 SVAIRMGLIPKKNI
+142 SVAMGMGLIPKKNI

-175 YNRNKDY
+175 YNRGKD
-182 FKQIDFKNLKS
+182 FSKQIDFKNFKE
-193 VTNKD
+193 VTHKD
-198 FHHAPKNSFIEKIAL
+198 FHRAPKDSVINQIAL

-221 SDEESKEN
+221 NDEESKEN

-249 HKGNKTE
+249 HKGNKSE

-279 TEESDLITAVYNLSV
+279 TEESDLITSVYNLSV

-310 KNNLNAFKELKDLND
+310 KNNLNAFKDSKDLND

-341 QKRHQT
+341 QKRYKV

-354 LMLVFTHSVNVKN
+354 LMLVFTHSVNVEN

-394 DLLEELKNPEFLF
+394 DLLEELKAPEFLF
-407 SDDKDKGYKV
+407 SDGKDKDYKV
-417 NVFKESL
+417 KVFKEGL
-424 KSMDFKGLK
+424 NDIDFKGLK
-433 EEVFYASNGHIEVII
+433 EAVFYASNGHIEVII

-467 CLIRIGD
+467 CLIKIGD
-474 ITEWICEKL
+474 ITEWIHEKL

-514 SRTFDTGWDSTR
+514 SRTFETGWDSTR

-570 DEAIKKDLKP
+570 DGAIKKDLKP

-595 ASLEAILKIQKESEN
+595 ASLEAILKFQKESEN

-646 ISPSASFKMSEKN
+646 ISPSASFKMSAKN

-678 HEIYDPKDYTLLKE
+678 HEIYNPKDYTLLKE
-692 MIQTAHFKKVPTWHY
+692 MIQTV
-707 KDLDHMISEIKGK
+707 
-720 KGYTLLKDLIQT
+720 
-732 AHFKKVSTWHY
+732 HFKKVSTWHY
-743 KDLDHMISE
+743 KDLDYMISE

-764 KDEFNALDSE
+764 KDEFNALDNE
-774 KIVHFKRIKVRADK
+774 KIVHFKRVKVRADK
-788 KEELIQTIQ
+788 KEKLIQTIQ

-810 RIKIA
+810 RTKIA
-815 QGEIDPYDTEKHKQD
+815 QGEIDIDNIDKHKQD
-830 KTFKVD
+830 RTFKVSD
-836 EAELLKLKEHYYT
+836 AELLKLKEHYYT

-860 KHVVKVESES
+860 KHVVKVKSES
-870 DFLEELLKIV
+870 DFLEELLKIT

-901 LFIPYFNN
+901 LFIPYIDN
-909 AAERKFF
+909 ATERRFF

-938 SKHTDYEHKADAYQ
+938 SKHTDYEHKADAYK
-952 LFKDKIFNPKND
+952 LFKDKIFNPKDD
-964 PNLKIKVVL
+964 PNFKIKVVL
-973 KFYGDKDDVGERYR
+973 KFYGNKDGVGERYR

>member
-6 DVTTDNEIFVAQKL
+6 DLTTDNEIFVAQKL
-20 AEDELNINEIN
+20 AEDELNTNEIN
-31 KPLEMLDFKSFD
+31 EPLEMLDFKSFD
-43 NNKDLLDY
+43 NNKELLDY

-61 MLVAYFRDFKE
+61 MLVAYFRDFKGS
-72 NKKEF
+72 KKAF

-82 KHYSFAH
+82 EHYSFAN
-89 CDFAKK
+89 CDFTNK

-101 KSHFKVENHCVSFE
+101 KDYFKVENGCVSFE

-162 EHLIKQFE
+162 ENLIKQFE

-175 YNRNKDY
+175 YNRDKD
-182 FKQIDFKNLKS
+182 FSKQIDFKNLKK
-193 VTNKD
+193 VTHKD
-198 FHHAPKNSFIEKIAL
+198 FHRAPKGFFEKIVL

-264 LLSLKGF
+264 LLSQKGF

-341 QKRHQT
+341 QKRYKT
-347 EGYFYDP
+347 EGYFHDP

-382 NDDGSDFLKAKD
+382 NDDGNDFVKAKE
-394 DLLEELKNPEFLF
+394 DLLEELRDPEFLF
-407 SDDKDKGYKV
+407 SDDKDKNYKV
-417 NVFKESL
+417 KVFKESL

-433 EEVFYASNGHIEVII
+433 EEVFYANSGYIEVII

-467 CLIRIGD
+467 CLIKIGD

-559 NQRQRLAYLDI
+559 NQCQRLAYLDI

-635 CYRKEQTNALK
+635 CYRKEPTSILEL
-646 ISPSASFKMSEKN
+646 SPNASFKMSGKN
-659 FKDLKEYFHLMS
+659 FKDLKEYFNLMS

-678 HEIYDPKDYTLLKE
+678 HEIYNPKDYAMLKD
-692 MIQTAHFKKVPTWHY
+692 MIQKARV
-707 KDLDHMISEIKGK
+707 
-720 KGYTLLKDLIQT
+720 
-732 AHFKKVSTWHY
+732 KKVSTWHY
-743 KDLDHMISE
+743 KDLDYMISE

-774 KIVHFKRIKVRADK
+774 KIVHFKRIKVKADK
-788 KEELIQTIQ
+788 QEALIKTIQ
-797 EVKEYAPLDKETL
+797 EVEEHAPLDKETL

-815 QGEIDPYDTEKHKQD
+815 QGEIDPYDAEKHKQD
-830 KTFKVD
+830 KIFKVD
-836 EAELLKLKEHYYT
+836 DAELLKLKEHYYT
-849 PLIKAKNCDWL
+849 PLIKAKDCDWL
-860 KHVVKVESES
+860 KHVVKVKSEI
-870 DFLEELLKIV
+870 DFLQELQDQETTK
-880 ETLQENYDFWAFSK
+880 TLQANYDFWAFSK

-901 LFIPYFNN
+901 LFIPYIND
-909 AAERKFF
+909 AAERRFF
-916 PDFIFWLQKGGTQI
+916 PDFIFWLQKGDTQI

-938 SKHTDYEHKADAYQ
+938 TIISDYQHKADAYK
-952 LFKDKIFNPKND
+952 LFKDKIFNPKNN
-964 PNLKIKVVL
+964 PHFKIKVVL
-973 KFYGDKDDVGERYR
+973 KFYGDKDNVGDNYR
-987 DDWIKEGELK
+987 DYWIQKGKLN
-997 DFFLKQLA
+997 DFFLTLKD

>member
-6 DVTTDNEIFVAQKL
+6 DLTTDNEIFVAQKL
-20 AEDELNINEIN
+20 AEEELNANKINE
-31 KPLEMLDFKSFD
+31 PLEMLDFKSFD
-43 NNKDLLDY
+43 SNKELLDY

-82 KHYSFAH
+82 KHYSFAN

-101 KSHFKVENHCVSFE
+101 KSHFKVENHCVRFE

-162 EHLIKQFE
+162 EHLIKQFK

-182 FKQIDFKNLKS
+182 SKQIDFKDLKS
-193 VTNKD
+193 VKNKD
-198 FHHAPKNSFIEKIAL
+198 FYHSPKDFFQKIVL

-221 SDEESKEN
+221 NDEGKEN
-229 LLNYKDY
+229 LLNYKDC
-236 WDNGENYVILDEA
+236 WDNGENYVILDEV

-264 LLSLKGF
+264 LLSLRGF

-341 QKRHQT
+341 QKRYQT

-354 LMLVFTHSVNVKN
+354 LMLVFTHSVNVEN

-407 SDDKDKGYKV
+407 SDGKDKEKEYKIK
-417 NVFKESL
+417 VFKEGL
-424 KSMDFKGLK
+424 NDLDFKGLK

-467 CLIRIGD
+467 CLIKIGD

-483 KSVKVVSKN
+483 KNVKVVSKN

-570 DEAIKKDLKP
+570 DGAIKKALKP
-580 NAAMLETLFVIPTNH
+580 NAAMLETLFVIATK
-595 ASLEAILKIQKESEN
+595 SESVKAILDLKEESSDP
-610 KGENRGSW
+610 SW
-618 REIKLE
+618 CEVELE
-624 KTPIKH
+624 KTRIEH
-630 ALFVP
+630 DLFVP
-635 CYRKEQTNALK
+635 CYQEKSIKATDLE
-646 ISPSASFKMSEKN
+646 SGSFKMSAKN

-678 HEIYDPKDYTLLKE
+678 HEIYNPKDYE
-692 MIQTAHFKKVPTWHY
+692 
-707 KDLDHMISEIKGK
+707 
-720 KGYTLLKDLIQT
+720 LLKDLIQT
-732 AHFKKVSTWHY
+732 KRFEIELNWHY
-743 KDLDHMISE
+743 KDLDDLIS
-752 IKGKLYPNQKVP
+752 ILKKRLYLNQKVP
-764 KDEFNALDSE
+764 KDEFNALDDE
-774 KIVHFKRIKVRADK
+774 KIVHFKRVKVKADK
-788 KEELIQTIQ
+788 QEELVKKIQ
-797 EVKEYAPLDKETL
+797 EVKEYVPLDKE
-810 RIKIA
+810 
-815 QGEIDPYDTEKHKQD
+815 KHKQN

-836 EAELLKLKEHYYT
+836 DAELLKLKEHYYT

-860 KHVVKVESES
+860 KHVVKVESEI
-870 DFLEELLKIV
+870 DFLKELQETETIK
-880 ETLQENYDFWAFSK
+880 TLQENYDFWAFSK
-894 IDEHLDN
+894 IDEHLDH
-901 LFIPYFNN
+901 LFIPYFNG
-909 AAERKFF
+909 ATERKFF
-916 PDFIFWLQKGGTQI
+916 PDFIFWLQKGNTQI

-938 SKHTDYEHKADAYQ
+938 TEHTSSLRKAYWYKE
-952 LFKDKIFNPKND
+952 LFKDKIFNPKDN

-973 KFYGDKDDVGERYR
+973 KFYGNKDKVPDDYR
-987 DDWIKEGELK
+987 DYWIKEGELK
-997 DFFLKQLA
+997 DFFLTLIA

>member
-6 DVTTDNEIFVAQKL
+6 DLTTDNEIFVAQKL
-20 AEDELNINEIN
+20 AEDELDANEIN
-31 KPLEMLDFKSFD
+31 EPLEMLDFKSFD
-43 NNKDLLDY
+43 SNKELLDY

-61 MLVAYFRDFKE
+61 MLVAYFKDFKGS
-72 NKKEF
+72 KKEF

-82 KHYSFAH
+82 KHYSFAN
-89 CDFAKK
+89 CDFTKK
-95 KLNPLL
+95 KLHPLL

-162 EHLIKQFE
+162 ENLIKQFE

-175 YNRNKDY
+175 YNRGKDHS
-182 FKQIDFKNLKS
+182 KQIGFKNLKS
-193 VTNKD
+193 VKNED
-198 FHHAPKNSFIEKIAL
+198 FYHAPKNSLMEQIAL

-221 SDEESKEN
+221 NDEESKEN

-249 HKGNKTE
+249 HKGNKSE

-310 KNNLNAFKELKDLND
+310 KNNLSAFKELKDLND
-325 REKEIALLKAL
+325 REKETALLKAL

-341 QKRHQT
+341 QKRYKT

-382 NDDGSDFLKAKD
+382 NDDESDFLKAKE
-394 DLLEELKNPEFLF
+394 DLLEELMKPEFLF
-407 SDDKDKGYKV
+407 SDNKDKDYKV
-417 NVFKESL
+417 QVFKEGL

-433 EEVFYASNGHIEVII
+433 EEVFYANNGHIEVII

-467 CLIRIGD
+467 CLIKIGD
-474 ITEWICEKL
+474 ITEWIYEKL

-514 SRTFDTGWDSTR
+514 SRTFETGWDSTR

-535 GLDDDAKKLVKQSFG
+535 GLDDDAKKFVKQSFG

-559 NQRQRLAYLDI
+559 NQRQRLAYLEI
-570 DEAIKKDLKP
+570 DSSIKKALKP
-580 NAAMLETLFVIPTNH
+580 NAAMLETLFVIATK
-595 ASLEAILKIQKESEN
+595 SESVKAILDFQKESEN
-610 KGENRGSW
+610 RGEDRGAW

-624 KTPIKH
+624 ETPIEH

-635 CYRKEQTNALK
+635 CYRKEPTSITELPEN
-646 ISPSASFKMSEKN
+646 ASFKMSGEN
-659 FKDLKEYFHLMS
+659 FKDLKECFNLMS

-678 HEIYDPKDYTLLKE
+678 HEIYDPKDYEQLKN
-692 MIQTAHFKKVPTWHY
+692 MIQK
-707 KDLDHMISEIKGK
+707 
-720 KGYTLLKDLIQT
+720 

-743 KDLDHMISE
+743 KDLDYMIAE

-764 KDEFNALDSE
+764 KDEFNALDNE
-774 KIVHFKRIKVRADK
+774 KIVHFKRIKVKADK
-788 KEELIQTIQ
+788 QEALIKTIQ
-797 EVKEYAPLDKETL
+797 EVKEHV
-810 RIKIA
+810 
-815 QGEIDPYDTEKHKQD
+815 PYDTEKHKQD
-830 KTFKVD
+830 KTFEVD
-836 EAELLKLKEHYYT
+836 GAELLKLKEHYYT

-860 KHVVKVESES
+860 KHVVKVKSEI
-870 DFLEELLKIV
+870 DFLQELQETETIK
-880 ETLQENYDFWAFSK
+880 TLQENYDFWAFSK

-901 LFIPYFNN
+901 LFIPYIDN
-909 AAERKFF
+909 AATERRFF
-916 PDFIFWLQKGGTQI
+916 PDFIFWLQKGDTQI

-938 SKHTDYEHKADAYQ
+938 IIISDYQLKADAYK
-952 LFKDKIFNPKND
+952 LFKDKIFSPKNN
-964 PNLKIKVVL
+964 PHFKIKVVL
-973 KFYGDKDDVGERYR
+973 KFYGDEDRVGDKYK
-987 DDWIKEGELK
+987 DDWIQKGKLN
-997 DFFLKQLA
+997 DFFLTLKD

>member
-6 DVTTDNEIFVAQKL
+6 DLTSCNEIFVAQKL
-20 AEDELNINEIN
+20 AEEELNTNEIN
-31 KPLEMLDFKSFD
+31 EPLERLDFKSFD
-43 NNKDLLDY
+43 SNKELLDY

-61 MLVAYFRDFKE
+61 MLVAYFRDFKGS
-72 NKKEF
+72 KKEF

-82 KHYSFAH
+82 KHYSFAN
-89 CDFAKK
+89 CDFTNK
-95 KLNPLL
+95 KLNHLL
-101 KSHFKVENHCVSFE
+101 KSHFKVENQRVSFE

-135 IKLVELL
+135 IKLIELL
-142 SVAIRMGLIPKKNI
+142 SVAMGMGLIPKKNI

-162 EHLIKQFE
+162 ENLIKQFE

-175 YNRNKDY
+175 YNRGKD
-182 FKQIDFKNLKS
+182 FSKQIDFKNLKK
-193 VTNKD
+193 VTHKD
-198 FHHAPKNSFIEKIAL
+198 FHRAPKDSFIKQIAL

-221 SDEESKEN
+221 NDEESKEN

-249 HKGNKTE
+249 HKGNKSE

-279 TEESDLITAVYNLSV
+279 TEESDLITSVYNLSV

-310 KNNLNAFKELKDLND
+310 KNNLNAFKDLKDLND

-341 QKRHQT
+341 QKRYKT
-347 EGYFYDP
+347 EGYFHDP

-367 SDAEIFFKTLARVIE
+367 SDAEIFFKTLACVIE
-382 NDDGSDFLKAKD
+382 NDDGNDFVKAKE
-394 DLLEELKNPEFLF
+394 DLLEELKDPEFLF
-407 SDDKDKGYKV
+407 SANKDKDYKIK
-417 NVFKESL
+417 VFKEGL

-433 EEVFYASNGHIEVII
+433 EEVFYANSGHIEVII

-500 FSQIDKSSINILVG
+500 FSQIDRSSINILVG
-514 SRTFDTGWDSTR
+514 SRTFETGWDSTR

-610 KGENRGSW
+610 RGENRGSW
-618 REIKLE
+618 REITLE

-635 CYRKEQTNALK
+635 CYRKEPTSILEL
-646 ISPSASFKMSEKN
+646 SPNASFKMSEKN
-659 FKDLKEYFHLMS
+659 FKDLKEYFNLMS

-678 HEIYDPKDYTLLKE
+678 HEIYDPKDYTQLKE
-692 MIQTAHFKKVPTWHY
+692 MIQTK
-707 KDLDHMISEIKGK
+707 
-720 KGYTLLKDLIQT
+720 
-732 AHFKKVSTWHY
+732 HFKKVSTWHY
-743 KDLDHMISE
+743 KDLDYMIAE

-764 KDEFNALDSE
+764 KDEFNTLDSE
-774 KIVHFKRIKVRADK
+774 KIVHFKRIKVKADK
-788 KEELIQTIQ
+788 KEELVKKIQ
-797 EVKEYAPLDKETL
+797 EVKEYAPLDKE

-815 QGEIDPYDTEKHKQD
+815 QGEIDLDDTEKHKQD

-836 EAELLKLKEHYYT
+836 GAELLKLKEHYYT
-849 PLIKAKNCDWL
+849 PLIKAKDCDWL
-860 KHVVKVESES
+860 KHVVKVKSEI
-870 DFLEELLKIV
+870 DFLQELQDQETTK
-880 ETLQENYDFWAFSK
+880 TLQENYDFWAFSK

-901 LFIPYFNN
+901 LFIPYINN
-909 AAERKFF
+909 VAERHFF
-916 PDFIFWLQKGGTQI
+916 PDFIFWLQKGDTQI

-938 SKHTDYEHKADAYQ
+938 ITYADYEHKADAYK

-964 PNLKIKVVL
+964 PHFKIKVVL
-973 KFYGDKDDVGERYR
+973 KFYGDKDRVGDNYR
-987 DDWIKEGELK
+987 DYWIQKGKLN
-997 DFFLKQLA
+997 DFFLTLKD

>member
-6 DVTTDNEIFVAQKL
+6 DLTTHNEIFVAQKL

-31 KPLEMLDFKSFD
+31 DPLEMLDFKSFD
-43 NNKDLLDY
+43 NNKELLDY

-61 MLVAYFRDFKE
+61 VLIAYFRDFKE

-82 KHYSFAH
+82 KHYSFAN

-175 YNRNKDY
+175 YNRGKDY
-182 FKQIDFKNLKS
+182 SKQIDFKDLKS

-198 FHHAPKNSFIEKIAL
+198 FHHAPKDFFIEKIAL

-221 SDEESKEN
+221 NDEGKEN

-341 QKRHQT
+341 QKRYKV

-354 LMLVFTHSVNVKN
+354 LMLVFTHSVNVEN

-382 NDDGSDFLKAKD
+382 NDDGSDFLKAKE
-394 DLLEELKNPEFLF
+394 DLLEELKAPEFLF
-407 SDDKDKGYKV
+407 SDGKDQKYKIEVFEEGLKG
-417 NVFKESL
+417 
-424 KSMDFKGLK
+424 MDFKVLK

-467 CLIRIGD
+467 CLIKIGD
-474 ITEWICEKL
+474 ITEWIREKL

-514 SRTFDTGWDSTR
+514 SRAFDTGWDSTR

-570 DEAIKKDLKP
+570 DKAIKKALKP
-580 NAAMLETLFVIPTNH
+580 NAAMLETLFVIATK
-595 ASLEAILKIQKESEN
+595 SESVKAILDLKEESSDP
-610 KGENRGSW
+610 SW
-618 REIKLE
+618 CEVELE
-624 KTPIKH
+624 KTPIEH

-635 CYRKEQTNALK
+635 CYQEKSIKATDLQ
-646 ISPSASFKMSEKN
+646 SGSFKMSEKN

-678 HEIYDPKDYTLLKE
+678 HEIYNPKD
-692 MIQTAHFKKVPTWHY
+692 
-707 KDLDHMISEIKGK
+707 
-720 KGYTLLKDLIQT
+720 YTLLKDLIQT
-732 AHFKKVSTWHY
+732 KRFEIELNWHY
-743 KDLDHMISE
+743 KDLDNLIS
-752 IKGKLYPNQKVP
+752 ILKKRLYLNQKVP
-764 KDEFNALDSE
+764 KDEFNALDDE
-774 KIVHFKRIKVRADK
+774 KIVHFKRVKVRADK
-788 KEELIQTIQ
+788 KEKLIQTIQ
-797 EVKEYAPLDKETL
+797 EVKEYAPLDKE

-815 QGEIDPYDTEKHKQD
+815 QGEIDPYDTEKHKQN

-836 EAELLKLKEHYYT
+836 GAELLKLKEHYYT

-860 KHVVKVESES
+860 KHVVKVKSES
-870 DFLEELLKIV
+870 DFLEELLKIT

-894 IDEHLDN
+894 IDEHLDH
-901 LFIPYFNN
+901 LFIPHINN
-909 AAERKFF
+909 AAERCFF
-916 PDFIFWLQKGGTQI
+916 PDFIFWLQKGDTQI

-938 SKHTDYEHKADAYQ
+938 TEHTSGLSKADPYKN
-952 LFKDKIFNPKND
+952 LFKDKVFNPKGD

-973 KFYGDKDDVGERYR
+973 KFYGDKDKVAEGYR
-987 DDWIKEGELK
+987 DFWIEKGKLEYFFLDLK
-997 DFFLKQLA
+997 D

>member
-6 DVTTDNEIFVAQKL
+6 QEVRNNEIFVAQKL
-20 AEDELNINEIN
+20 AEEELNANEIN
-31 KPLEMLDFKSFD
+31 DPLEMLDFKSFD
-43 NNKDLLDY
+43 SNKELLDY

-61 MLVAYFRDFKE
+61 VLTAYFRDFKE

-82 KHYSFAH
+82 KHYSFAN

-182 FKQIDFKNLKS
+182 SKQIDFKSLKS

-198 FHHAPKNSFIEKIAL
+198 FYHAPKDFLMKKIAL

-221 SDEESKEN
+221 NDEESKEN

-264 LLSLKGF
+264 LLSLRGF

-310 KNNLNAFKELKDLND
+310 KNNLNAFKDLKDLND

-341 QKRHQT
+341 QKRYKV

-382 NDDGSDFLKAKD
+382 NEDGSDFSKAKE

-417 NVFKESL
+417 KVFKEGL

-433 EEVFYASNGHIEVII
+433 EEVFYANSGHIEVII

-500 FSQIDKSSINILVG
+500 FGQIDKSSINILVG
-514 SRTFDTGWDSTR
+514 SRTFETGWDSTR

-595 ASLEAILKIQKESEN
+595 ASLEAILKFQKESEN

-624 KTPIKH
+624 KMPIKH

-659 FKDLKEYFHLMS
+659 FKDLKEHFHLMS

-678 HEIYDPKDYTLLKE
+678 HEIYNPKDYTLLKE
-692 MIQTAHFKKVPTWHY
+692 MIQTAHFKKV
-707 KDLDHMISEIKGK
+707 
-720 KGYTLLKDLIQT
+720 
-732 AHFKKVSTWHY
+732 STWHY
-743 KDLDHMISE
+743 KDLDYMISE

-774 KIVHFKRIKVRADK
+774 KIVHFKRVKVRADK
-788 KEELIQTIQ
+788 KEELVKTIQ
-797 EVKEYAPLDKETL
+797 EVKEYEPLDKE
-810 RIKIA
+810 RMKIA

-836 EAELLKLKEHYYT
+836 GAELLKLKEHYYT

-860 KHVVKVESES
+860 KHVVKVKSES
-870 DFLEELLKIV
+870 DFLEELLKIT

-901 LFIPYFNN
+901 LFIPYIDNG
-909 AAERKFF
+909 ATERKFF
-916 PDFIFWLQKGGTQI
+916 PDFIFWLEKGGTQI

-938 SKHTDYEHKADAYQ
+938 TEHTSGLRKADSYKN
-952 LFKDKIFNPKND
+952 LFKDKVFRSKDD
-964 PNLKIKVVL
+964 PNFKIKVVL
-973 KFYGDKDDVGERYR
+973 KFYGNKDRVPELYR
-987 DDWIKEGELK
+987 DDWIKKGKLE
-997 DFFLKQLA
+997 DFFLTLIA

>member
-6 DVTTDNEIFVAQKL
+6 DLTSYNEIFVAQKL
-20 AEDELNINEIN
+20 AEDELNTNEIN
-31 KPLEMLDFKSFD
+31 EPLERLDFKSFD
-43 NNKDLLDY
+43 SNKELLDY

-82 KHYSFAH
+82 EHYSFAN
-89 CDFAKK
+89 CDFTHK
-95 KLNPLL
+95 KLNHLL
-101 KSHFKVENHCVSFE
+101 KSHFKVENQRVSFE

-162 EHLIKQFE
+162 ENLIKQFE

-175 YNRNKDY
+175 YNRGKD
-182 FKQIDFKNLKS
+182 FSKQIDFKNLKS
-193 VTNKD
+193 ITHKD
-198 FHHAPKNSFIEKIAL
+198 FHRVPKGFFEKIAL

-249 HKGNKTE
+249 HKGNKSE

-279 TEESDLITAVYNLSV
+279 TEESDLITSVYNLSV

-310 KNNLNAFKELKDLND
+310 KNNLNAFKDLKDLND

-341 QKRHQT
+341 QKRYKT

-354 LMLVFTHSVNVKN
+354 LMLVFTHSVNVEN

-382 NDDGSDFLKAKD
+382 NDDGNDFLKAKE
-394 DLLEELKNPEFLF
+394 DLLEELKDPEFLF
-407 SDDKDKGYKV
+407 SANKDKDYKV
-417 NVFKESL
+417 KVFKEGL

-433 EEVFYASNGHIEVII
+433 EEVFYANSGHIEVII

-492 LSFKEESY
+492 LSFKEKSY
-500 FSQIDKSSINILVG
+500 FSQIDRSSINILVG
-514 SRTFDTGWDSTR
+514 SRTFETGWDSTR

-570 DEAIKKDLKP
+570 NGAIKKDLKP

-610 KGENRGSW
+610 RGENRGSW

-630 ALFVP
+630 DLFVP
-635 CYRKEQTNALK
+635 CYRKEPTSILK
-646 ISPSASFKMSEKN
+646 IPENASFKMSEKN
-659 FKDLKEYFHLMS
+659 FKDLKEYFNLMS

-678 HEIYDPKDYTLLKE
+678 HEIYDPKDYATLKD
-692 MIQTAHFKKVPTWHY
+692 MIQK
-707 KDLDHMISEIKGK
+707 
-720 KGYTLLKDLIQT
+720 

-743 KDLDHMISE
+743 KDLDYMIAE

-764 KDEFNALDSE
+764 KDEFNALDNE
-774 KIVHFKRIKVRADK
+774 KIVHFKRIKVKADK
-788 KEELIQTIQ
+788 QEALIKTIQ
-797 EVKEYAPLDKETL
+797 EVKEHAPLDKETL

-830 KTFKVD
+830 KTFKVGD
-836 EAELLKLKEHYYT
+836 AELLKLKEHYYT
-849 PLIKAKNCDWL
+849 PLIKAKDCDWL
-860 KHVVKVESES
+860 KHVVKVKSEI
-870 DFLEELLKIV
+870 DFLQELQDQKTTK
-880 ETLQENYDFWAFSK
+880 TLQENYDFWAFSK

-901 LFIPYFNN
+901 LFIPYINN
-909 AAERKFF
+909 VAERRFF
-916 PDFIFWLQKGGTQI
+916 PDFIFWLQKGDTQI

-938 SKHTDYEHKADAYQ
+938 ITYADYEHKADAYK
-952 LFKDKIFNPKND
+952 LFKDKIFNPKNN
-964 PNLKIKVVL
+964 PHFKIKVVL
-973 KFYGDKDDVGERYR
+973 KFYGDKDRVGDNYR
-987 DDWIKEGELK
+987 DYWIKKGKLN
-997 DFFLKQLA
+997 DFFLTLKD

>member
-6 DVTTDNEIFVAQKL
+6 DLTSYNEIFVAQKL
-20 AEDELNINEIN
+20 AEDELNTNEIN
-31 KPLEMLDFKSFD
+31 EPLERLDFKSFD
-43 NNKDLLDY
+43 SNKELLDY

-61 MLVAYFRDFKE
+61 ILVAYFRDFKGS
-72 NKKEF
+72 KKEF

-82 KHYSFAH
+82 EHYSFAN
-89 CDFAKK
+89 CDFTHK
-95 KLNPLL
+95 KLNHLL

-162 EHLIKQFE
+162 ENLIKQFE
-170 KEIEK
+170 KEIER
-175 YNRNKDY
+175 YNRGKD
-182 FKQIDFKNLKS
+182 FSKQIDFKNLKS
-193 VTNKD
+193 ITHKD
-198 FHHAPKNSFIEKIAL
+198 FHHAPKGFFIKQIAL

-221 SDEESKEN
+221 NDEESKEN

-249 HKGNKTE
+249 HKGNKSE

-279 TEESDLITAVYNLSV
+279 TEESDLITSVYNLSV

-310 KNNLNAFKELKDLND
+310 KNNLNAFKDSKDLND

-341 QKRHQT
+341 QKRYKT
-347 EGYFYDP
+347 EGYFHDP
-354 LMLVFTHSVNVKN
+354 LMLVFTHSVNVEN

-382 NDDGSDFLKAKD
+382 NDNGNDFLKAKE
-394 DLLEELKNPEFLF
+394 DLLGEIKDPEFLF
-407 SDDKDKGYKV
+407 SANKDKDYKV
-417 NVFKESL
+417 KVFKEGL

-467 CLIRIGD
+467 CLIKIGD

-500 FSQIDKSSINILVG
+500 FSQIDRSSINILVG
-514 SRTFDTGWDSTR
+514 SRTFETGWDSTR

-570 DEAIKKDLKP
+570 DETIKKDLKP

-595 ASLEAILKIQKESEN
+595 ASLEAILTIQKESEN
-610 KGENRGSW
+610 GGENRGSW
-618 REIKLE
+618 REITLE

-630 ALFVP
+630 DLFVP
-635 CYRKEQTNALK
+635 CYRKEPTSILE
-646 ISPSASFKMSEKN
+646 ISPNASFKMSEKN
-659 FKDLKEYFHLMS
+659 FKGLKECFNLMS

-678 HEIYDPKDYTLLKE
+678 HEIYDPKDYATLKD
-692 MIQTAHFKKVPTWHY
+692 MIQK
-707 KDLDHMISEIKGK
+707 
-720 KGYTLLKDLIQT
+720 

-743 KDLDHMISE
+743 RDLDYMISE
-752 IKGKLYPNQKVP
+752 IKGKLYPNKKVP
-764 KDEFNALDSE
+764 KDEFNALDNE
-774 KIVHFKRIKVRADK
+774 KIVHFKRIKVKADK
-788 KEELIQTIQ
+788 QEALIKTIQ
-797 EVKEYAPLDKETL
+797 EVKEHAPLDKETL
-810 RIKIA
+810 IKKIA
-815 QGEIDPYDTEKHKQD
+815 QGEIDPYDTEKHKQN

-836 EAELLKLKEHYYT
+836 DAELLKLKEHYYT
-849 PLIKAKNCDWL
+849 PLIKAKDCDWL
-860 KHVVKVESES
+860 KHVVKVKSEI
-870 DFLEELLKIV
+870 DFLQELQDQETTK
-880 ETLQENYDFWAFSK
+880 TLQENYDFWAFSK

-901 LFIPYFNN
+901 LFIPYINN
-909 AAERKFF
+909 VAERRFF
-916 PDFIFWLQKGGTQI
+916 PDFIFWLQKGDTQI

-938 SKHTDYEHKADAYQ
+938 IIISDCQLKADAYK
-952 LFKDKIFNPKND
+952 LFKDKIFNPKNN
-964 PNLKIKVVL
+964 PHFKIKVVL
-973 KFYGDKDDVGERYR
+973 KFYGDKDRVGDNYR
-987 DDWIKEGELK
+987 DYWIQKGKLN
-997 DFFLKQLA
+997 DFFLTLKD

>member
-6 DVTTDNEIFVAQKL
+6 DLTSYNEIFVAQKL
-20 AEDELNINEIN
+20 AEEELNTNEIN
-31 KPLEMLDFKSFD
+31 EPLERLDFKSFD
-43 NNKDLLDY
+43 SNKELLDY
-51 QQQALINAFR
+51 QQQALINAFK

-82 KHYSFAH
+82 EHYSFAN
-89 CDFAKK
+89 CDFTNK

-142 SVAIRMGLIPKKNI
+142 SVAMGMGLIPKKNI

-162 EHLIKQFE
+162 ENLIKQFE

-175 YNRNKDY
+175 YNRGKD
-182 FKQIDFKNLKS
+182 FSKQIDFKNLKS
-193 VTNKD
+193 ITHKD
-198 FHHAPKNSFIEKIAL
+198 FHRAPKGFFEKIAL

-221 SDEESKEN
+221 NDEESKEN

-249 HKGNKTE
+249 HKGNKSE

-279 TEESDLITAVYNLSV
+279 TEESDLITSVYNLSV

-310 KNNLNAFKELKDLND
+310 KNNLNAFKDLKDLND

-341 QKRHQT
+341 QKRYKI
-347 EGYFYDP
+347 EGYFHDP
-354 LMLVFTHSVNVKN
+354 LMLVFTHSVNVEN

-382 NDDGSDFLKAKD
+382 NDDGNDFLKAKE
-394 DLLEELKNPEFLF
+394 DLLEEIKDPEFLF
-407 SDDKDKGYKV
+407 SANKDKDYKV
-417 NVFKESL
+417 KVFKEGL
-424 KSMDFKGLK
+424 KSMDSKGLK
-433 EEVFYASNGHIEVII
+433 EEVFYANSGHIEVII

-467 CLIRIGD
+467 CLIKIGD

-492 LSFKEESY
+492 LSFKKESY
-500 FSQIDKSSINILVG
+500 FSQIDRSSINILVG
-514 SRTFDTGWDSTR
+514 SRTFETGWDSTR

-570 DEAIKKDLKP
+570 DGAIKKDLKP

-610 KGENRGSW
+610 RGENRGSW

-630 ALFVP
+630 DLFVP
-635 CYRKEQTNALK
+635 CYRKEPTSILK
-646 ISPSASFKMSEKN
+646 IPKNASFKMSEKN
-659 FKDLKEYFHLMS
+659 FKDLKEYFNLMS

-678 HEIYDPKDYTLLKE
+678 HEIYDPKDYEQLKK
-692 MIQTAHFKKVPTWHY
+692 MIQK
-707 KDLDHMISEIKGK
+707 E
-720 KGYTLLKDLIQT
+720 
-732 AHFKKVSTWHY
+732 HFKKVSTWHY
-743 KDLDHMISE
+743 KDLDYMISE

-764 KDEFNALDSE
+764 KDEFNALDNE
-774 KIVHFKRIKVRADK
+774 KIVHFKRIKVKADK
-788 KEELIQTIQ
+788 EEELIKTIQ
-797 EVKEYAPLDKETL
+797 EVKEHAPLDKETL

-830 KTFKVD
+830 KTFEVD
-836 EAELLKLKEHYYT
+836 GAELLKLKEHYYI
-849 PLIKAKNCDWL
+849 PLIKAKDCDWL
-860 KHVVKVESES
+860 KHVVKVKSEI
-870 DFLEELLKIV
+870 DFLQELQDQETTK
-880 ETLQENYDFWAFSK
+880 TLQANYDFWAFSK

-901 LFIPYFNN
+901 LFIPYINN
-909 AAERKFF
+909 VAERRFF
-916 PDFIFWLQKGGTQI
+916 PDFIFWLQKGDTQI

-938 SKHTDYEHKADAYQ
+938 IIISDYQLKADVYK
-952 LFKDKIFNPKND
+952 LFKDKIFNSKND
-964 PNLKIKVVL
+964 PYFKIKVVL
-973 KFYGDKDDVGERYR
+973 KFYGDKDRVGDNYR
-987 DDWIKEGELK
+987 DYWIQKGKLN
-997 DFFLKQLA
+997 DFFLTLKD

>member
-6 DVTTDNEIFVAQKL
+6 DLTTDNEIFVAQKL
-20 AEDELNINEIN
+20 AEEELNTNEIN
-31 KPLEMLDFKSFD
+31 EPLEMLDFKSFD
-43 NNKDLLDY
+43 SNKELLDY

-61 MLVAYFRDFKE
+61 MLTAYFKDFKGS
-72 NKKEF
+72 KKEF

-82 KHYSFAH
+82 KHYSFAN

-95 KLNPLL
+95 KLHPLL
-101 KSHFKVENHCVSFE
+101 KNHFKAENHCVSFE

-142 SVAIRMGLIPKKNI
+142 SVAIRMGLIPRKNI

-162 EHLIKQFE
+162 ENLIKQFE

-175 YNRNKDY
+175 YNRGKDY
-182 FKQIDFKNLKS
+182 SKQIGFKNLKS
-193 VTNKD
+193 VKNED
-198 FHHAPKNSFIEKIAL
+198 FYHAPKIVEQIAL

-221 SDEESKEN
+221 NDEESKEN

-249 HKGNKTE
+249 HKGNKSE

-336 LLLGM
+336 LLLAM
-341 QKRHQT
+341 QKRYQT
-347 EGYFYDP
+347 EGYFYNP

-382 NDDGSDFLKAKD
+382 NDDGSDFLKAKE

-417 NVFKESL
+417 QVFKEGL

-433 EEVFYASNGHIEVII
+433 EEVFYANNGHIEVII

-467 CLIRIGD
+467 CLIKIGD

-514 SRTFDTGWDSTR
+514 SRTFETGWDSTR

-570 DEAIKKDLKP
+570 DEAIKEKLKP

-595 ASLEAILKIQKESEN
+595 ASLEAILKFQKESEN
-610 KGENRGSW
+610 RGENRGSW

-624 KTPIKH
+624 KTRIEH
-630 ALFVP
+630 DLFVP
-635 CYRKEQTNALK
+635 CYRKEPTSMLELPEN
-646 ISPSASFKMSEKN
+646 ASFKMSGEN
-659 FKDLKEYFHLMS
+659 FKDLKEYFNLMS

-678 HEIYDPKDYTLLKE
+678 HEIYDPKDYALLKE
-692 MIQTAHFKKVPTWHY
+692 M
-707 KDLDHMISEIKGK
+707 
-720 KGYTLLKDLIQT
+720 IQT

-743 KDLDHMISE
+743 KDLDYMISE

-764 KDEFNALDSE
+764 KDEFNALDNE
-774 KIVHFKRIKVRADK
+774 KIVHFKRIKVKAGK
-788 KEELIQTIQ
+788 KEELVKKIQ
-797 EVKEYAPLDKETL
+797 EVKEYAP
-810 RIKIA
+810 
-815 QGEIDPYDTEKHKQD
+815 YDTEKHQQD
-830 KTFKVD
+830 KTFEVD
-836 EAELLKLKEHYYT
+836 GAELLKLKEHYYT

-860 KHVVKVESES
+860 KHVVKVESEI
-870 DFLEELLKIV
+870 DFLKELQETETIK
-880 ETLQENYDFWAFSK
+880 TLQENYDFWAFSK

-901 LFIPYFNN
+901 LFIPYIGEH
-909 AAERKFF
+909 AAERRFF
-916 PDFIFWLQKGGTQI
+916 PDFIFWLEKGGTQI

-938 SKHTDYEHKADAYQ
+938 IKISDYQRKADAYK
-952 LFKDKIFNPKND
+952 LFKDKVFSSKDNPHF
-964 PNLKIKVVL
+964 KIQVVL
-973 KFYGDKDDVGERYR
+973 KFYGNKDGVGEKYR
-987 DDWIKEGELK
+987 DDWIQKDKLK
-997 DFFLKQLA
+997 DFFRTLIA

>member
-6 DVTTDNEIFVAQKL
+6 DLTSYNEIFVAQKL
-20 AEDELNINEIN
+20 AEEELNTNEIN
-31 KPLEMLDFKSFD
+31 EPLERLDFKSFD
-43 NNKDLLDY
+43 DNKELLDY

-61 MLVAYFRDFKE
+61 MLAAYFRDFKE

-82 KHYSFAH
+82 EHYSFAN
-89 CDFAKK
+89 CDFTNK

-101 KSHFKVENHCVSFE
+101 KGYFKVENHCVSFE

-135 IKLVELL
+135 IKLIELL
-142 SVAIRMGLIPKKNI
+142 SVAMGMGLIPKKNI

-162 EHLIKQFE
+162 ENLIKQFE

-175 YNRNKDY
+175 YNRGKD
-182 FKQIDFKNLKS
+182 FSKQIDFKNLKK
-193 VTNKD
+193 VTHKD
-198 FHHAPKNSFIEKIAL
+198 FHRAPKDSFIKQIAL

-249 HKGNKTE
+249 HKGNKSE

-279 TEESDLITAVYNLSV
+279 TEESDLITSVYNLSV

-310 KNNLNAFKELKDLND
+310 KNNLNAFKDLKDLND

-341 QKRHQT
+341 QKRYKKI
-347 EGYFYDP
+347 EGYFHDP
-354 LMLVFTHSVNVKN
+354 LMLVFTHSVNVEN

-382 NDDGSDFLKAKD
+382 DDNESDFVKAKE
-394 DLLEELKNPEFLF
+394 DLLEELKDPEFLF
-407 SDDKDKGYKV
+407 SANKDKDYKV
-417 NVFKESL
+417 KVFKEGL

-514 SRTFDTGWDSTR
+514 SRTFETGWDSTR

-595 ASLEAILKIQKESEN
+595 ASLEAILTIQKESEN
-610 KGENRGSW
+610 RGENRGSW

-624 KTPIKH
+624 KTPIEHK
-630 ALFVP
+630 LFVP
-635 CYRKEQTNALK
+635 CYRKEPTSILK
-646 ISPSASFKMSEKN
+646 IPENASFKMSEKN
-659 FKDLKEYFHLMS
+659 FKDLKEYFNLMS

-678 HEIYDPKDYTLLKE
+678 HEIYDPKDYTQLKK
-692 MIQTAHFKKVPTWHY
+692 MIQK
-707 KDLDHMISEIKGK
+707 
-720 KGYTLLKDLIQT
+720 

-743 KDLDHMISE
+743 KDLDYMIAE

-764 KDEFNALDSE
+764 KDEFNALDNE
-774 KIVHFKRIKVRADK
+774 KIVHFKRIKVKADK
-788 KEELIQTIQ
+788 QEALIKTIQ
-797 EVKEYAPLDKETL
+797 EVKEHAPLDKETL

-815 QGEIDPYDTEKHKQD
+815 QGEIDPYDAEKHKQD

-836 EAELLKLKEHYYT
+836 DAELLKLKEHYYT
-849 PLIKAKNCDWL
+849 PLIKAKDCDWL
-860 KHVVKVESES
+860 KHVVKVKSEI
-870 DFLEELLKIV
+870 DFL
-880 ETLQENYDFWAFSK
+880 QD
-894 IDEHLDN
+894 
-901 LFIPYFNN
+901 
-909 AAERKFF
+909 
-916 PDFIFWLQKGGTQI
+916 
-930 ICFIDPKG
+930 C
-938 SKHTDYEHKADAYQ
+938 
-952 LFKDKIFNPKND
+952 
-964 PNLKIKVVL
+964 KIKRPQKRCKKTMIFGRSARL
-973 KFYGDKDDVGERYR
+973 MS
-987 DDWIKEGELK
+987 I
-997 DFFLKQLA
+997 

>member
-6 DVTTDNEIFVAQKL
+6 DLTTDNEIFVAQKL
-20 AEDELNINEIN
+20 AEDELNTNEIN
-31 KPLEMLDFKSFD
+31 EPLERLDFKSFD
-43 NNKDLLDY
+43 SNKELLDY

-82 KHYSFAH
+82 EHYSFAN
-89 CDFAKK
+89 CDFTHK
-95 KLNPLL
+95 KLNHLL
-101 KSHFKVENHCVSFE
+101 KSHFKVKNQRVSFE

-156 MFFSAN
+156 MFFSTN
-162 EHLIKQFE
+162 ENLIKQFE

-175 YNRNKDY
+175 YNRGKDY
-182 FKQIDFKNLKS
+182 SKQIDFKNLKS
-193 VTNKD
+193 VTHKD
-198 FHHAPKNSFIEKIAL
+198 FHRAPKDFFEKIAL

-221 SDEESKEN
+221 NDEESKEN

-249 HKGNKTE
+249 HKGNKSE

-279 TEESDLITAVYNLSV
+279 TEESDLITSVYNLSV

-310 KNNLNAFKELKDLND
+310 KNNLSAFKDSKDLND

-341 QKRHQT
+341 QKRYKI
-347 EGYFYDP
+347 EGYFHDP
-354 LMLVFTHSVNVKN
+354 LMLVFTHSVNVEN

-382 NDDGSDFLKAKD
+382 NDDGNDFLKAKE
-394 DLLEELKNPEFLF
+394 DLLEEIKNPEFLF
-407 SDDKDKGYKV
+407 SDSKDKDYKV
-417 NVFKESL
+417 KVFKEGL

-433 EEVFYASNGHIEVII
+433 EEVFYANSGHIEVII

-467 CLIRIGD
+467 CLIKIGD
-474 ITEWICEKL
+474 ITEWIHEKL

-514 SRTFDTGWDSTR
+514 SRTFETGWDSTR

-559 NQRQRLAYLDI
+559 NQRQRLAYLEI
-570 DEAIKKDLKP
+570 DEAIKKALKP

-595 ASLEAILKIQKESEN
+595 ASLDAILNFQKESEN
-610 KGENRGSW
+610 KGESRGSW

-624 KTPIKH
+624 KTPIEHK
-630 ALFVP
+630 LFVP
-635 CYRKEQTNALK
+635 CYRKEPTSITDLHE
-646 ISPSASFKMSEKN
+646 SASFKMSGEN
-659 FKDLKEYFHLMS
+659 FKDLKECFNLMS

-678 HEIYDPKDYTLLKE
+678 HEIYDPKDYKQLKK
-692 MIQTAHFKKVPTWHY
+692 MIQK
-707 KDLDHMISEIKGK
+707 E
-720 KGYTLLKDLIQT
+720 
-732 AHFKKVSTWHY
+732 HFKKVSTWHY
-743 KDLDHMISE
+743 KDLDYMISE

-764 KDEFNALDSE
+764 KDEFNAIDSE
-774 KIVHFKRIKVRADK
+774 KIVHFERIKVKADK
-788 KEELIQTIQ
+788 EEELIKTIQ
-797 EVKEYAPLDKETL
+797 EVKEYEPLDKETL
-810 RIKIA
+810 IKKIT
-815 QGEIDPYDTEKHKQD
+815 QGEIDPYDAEKHKQN
-830 KTFKVD
+830 KTFEVD
-836 EAELLKLKEHYYT
+836 GAELLKLKEHYYI
-849 PLIKAKNCDWL
+849 PLIKAKDCDWL
-860 KHVVKVESES
+860 KHVVKVGSEI
-870 DFLEELLKIV
+870 DFLQELQDQETTK
-880 ETLQENYDFWAFSK
+880 TLQENYDFWAFSK

-901 LFIPYFNN
+901 LFIPYFNSVT
-909 AAERKFF
+909 ERKFF
-916 PDFIFWLQKGGTQI
+916 PDFIFWLQKGDTQI

-938 SKHTDYEHKADAYQ
+938 TKIAEYQHKADWYKH

-964 PNLKIKVVL
+964 PQFKIKVVL
-973 KFYGDKDDVGERYR
+973 KFYGNRDDVGEDYR
-987 DDWIKEGELK
+987 DYWIKKGKLN
-997 DFFLKQLA
+997 DFFLTMKD

>member
-20 AEDELNINEIN
+20 AEEEWNANEIN
-31 KPLEMLDFKSFD
+31 DPLEMLDFKSFD
-43 NNKDLLDY
+43 NNKELLDY

-61 MLVAYFRDFKE
+61 VLVAYFRDFKE

-82 KHYSFAH
+82 KHYSFAN

-95 KLNPLL
+95 KLNHLL
-101 KSHFKVENHCVSFE
+101 KSYFKVENHCVSFE

-162 EHLIKQFE
+162 EHLIQQFE

-182 FKQIDFKNLKS
+182 SKQIDFKSLKS
-193 VTNKD
+193 VKNED
-198 FHHAPKNSFIEKIAL
+198 FYHSPKVSLGEMEKIAL

-221 SDEESKEN
+221 NDEESKEN

-310 KNNLNAFKELKDLND
+310 KNNLSAFKELKDLND

-341 QKRHQT
+341 QKRYKV

-354 LMLVFTHSVNVKN
+354 LMLVFTHSVNVEN

-382 NDDGSDFLKAKD
+382 NDDGSDFLKAKE

-407 SDDKDKGYKV
+407 SDDKDQDYKV
-417 NVFKESL
+417 KVFKEGL

-433 EEVFYASNGHIEVII
+433 EEVFYASSGHIEVII

-467 CLIRIGD
+467 CLIKIGD

-514 SRTFDTGWDSTR
+514 SRAFDTGWDSTR

-535 GLDDDAKKLVKQSFG
+535 GLDDNAKKLVKQSFG

-570 DEAIKKDLKP
+570 DEAIKDRLKP
-580 NAAMLETLFVIPTNH
+580 NAAMLETLFVIPTNY

-610 KGENRGSW
+610 GGENRGSW

-624 KTPIKH
+624 KTPMKH

-659 FKDLKEYFHLMS
+659 FKDLKEHFHLMS

-678 HEIYDPKDYTLLKE
+678 HEFYNPKDYELLKD
-692 MIQTAHFKKVPTWHY
+692 MIQKEHFKKVPTWHY
-707 KDLDHMISEIKGK
+707 KDLD
-720 KGYTLLKDLIQT
+720 Y
-732 AHFKKVSTWHY
+732 
-743 KDLDHMISE
+743 MISE

-764 KDEFNALDSE
+764 KDEFNALDNE
-774 KIVHFKRIKVRADK
+774 KIVHFKRVKVRADK
-788 KEELIQTIQ
+788 KEKLIQTIQ
-797 EVKEYAPLDKETL
+797 EMKEYAPLDKETL
-810 RIKIA
+810 RKKIA
-815 QGEIDPYDTEKHKQD
+815 QGEIDIDNIDKHKQD

-836 EAELLKLKEHYYT
+836 DAELLKLKEHYYT

-860 KHVVKVESES
+860 KHVVKVKSES
-870 DFLEELLKIV
+870 DFLEELLKIT

-901 LFIPYFNN
+901 LFIPYIDNG
-909 AAERKFF
+909 ATERKFF
-916 PDFIFWLQKGGTQI
+916 PDFIFWLEKGGTQI

-952 LFKDKIFNPKND
+952 LFKDKIFNPKDN

-973 KFYGDKDDVGERYR
+973 KFYGKDDVGEDYR
-987 DDWIKEGELK
+987 NYWIEKGKLEYFFLDLK
-997 DFFLKQLA
+997 D

>member
-6 DVTTDNEIFVAQKL
+6 QEVRNNEIFVAQKL
-20 AEDELNINEIN
+20 AEEELNANEIN
-31 KPLEMLDFKSFD
+31 DPLEMLDFKSFD
-43 NNKDLLDY
+43 SNKELLDY

-61 MLVAYFRDFKE
+61 MLTAYFRDFKE

-82 KHYSFAH
+82 KHYSFAN

-101 KSHFKVENHCVSFE
+101 KSHFKVENHCVRFE

-182 FKQIDFKNLKS
+182 SKQIDFKSLKD

-198 FHHAPKNSFIEKIAL
+198 FHHAPKDFFQKIVL

-279 TEESDLITAVYNLSV
+279 TEESDLITAMYNLSV

-341 QKRHQT
+341 QKRYQT

-394 DLLEELKNPEFLF
+394 DLLEELKNLEFLF
-407 SDDKDKGYKV
+407 SDDKEQDYKV
-417 NVFKESL
+417 KVFKEGL

-467 CLIRIGD
+467 CLIKIGD

-570 DEAIKKDLKP
+570 DEAIKEKLKP

-595 ASLEAILKIQKESEN
+595 ASLEAILKFQKESEN

-678 HEIYDPKDYTLLKE
+678 HEIYNPKD
-692 MIQTAHFKKVPTWHY
+692 
-707 KDLDHMISEIKGK
+707 
-720 KGYTLLKDLIQT
+720 YTLLKDLIQT

-743 KDLDHMISE
+743 KDLDYMISE

-764 KDEFNALDSE
+764 KDEFNALDNE
-774 KIVHFKRIKVRADK
+774 KIVHFKRIKVKADK
-788 KEELIQTIQ
+788 KEELVKKIQ

-810 RIKIA
+810 RTKIA
-815 QGEIDPYDTEKHKQD
+815 QGEIDPYDTDKHKQD
-830 KTFKVD
+830 RTFKVGD
-836 EAELLKLKEHYYT
+836 AELLKLKEHYYT

-860 KHVVKVESES
+860 KHVVKVKSES
-870 DFLEELLKIV
+870 DFLEELLKIT
-880 ETLQENYDFWAFSK
+880 EMLQENYDFWAFSK
-894 IDEHLDN
+894 IDEHLDH
-901 LFIPYFNN
+901 LFIPYIDN
-909 AAERKFF
+909 ATERRFF

-938 SKHTDYEHKADAYQ
+938 SKHTSSLRKADAYK
-952 LFKDKIFNPKND
+952 LFKDKVFSSKDNPHF
-964 PNLKIKVVL
+964 KIKVVL
-973 KFYGDKDDVGERYR
+973 KFYGNKDRVPDDYR
-987 DDWIKEGELK
+987 HYWIKKGKLE
-997 DFFLKQLA
+997 DFFLTLKQLA

>member
-6 DVTTDNEIFVAQKL
+6 DLTTDNEIFVAQKL
-20 AEDELNINEIN
+20 AEEELDANEIN
-31 KPLEMLDFKSFD
+31 DPLEMLDFKSFD
-43 NNKDLLDY
+43 NNKELLDY

-61 MLVAYFRDFKE
+61 VLVAYFRDFKE

-82 KHYSFAH
+82 KHYSFAN

-95 KLNPLL
+95 KLNHLL
-101 KSHFKVENHCVSFE
+101 KSHFKVENHCVKFE

-142 SVAIRMGLIPKKNI
+142 SVAMGMGLIPKKNI

-162 EHLIKQFE
+162 ENLIKQFE

-182 FKQIDFKNLKS
+182 SKQIDFKNLKS
-193 VTNKD
+193 ITHKD
-198 FHHAPKNSFIEKIAL
+198 FHRASKGFFEKIAL

-221 SDEESKEN
+221 NDEESKEN

-249 HKGNKTE
+249 HKGNKSE

-294 GEWVKLGYGK
+294 GEWVKLCYGK

-341 QKRHQT
+341 QKRYQT

-382 NDDGSDFLKAKD
+382 NDDESDFNRAKD

-407 SDDKDKGYKV
+407 SDGKDKEKEYKIK
-417 NVFKESL
+417 VFKEGL
-424 KSMDFKGLK
+424 NDLDFKGLK

-467 CLIRIGD
+467 CLIKIGD
-474 ITEWICEKL
+474 ITEWVCEKL

-570 DEAIKKDLKP
+570 DEAIKEKLKP

-595 ASLEAILKIQKESEN
+595 ASLEAILTIQKESEN

-624 KTPIKH
+624 KTRIKH

-646 ISPSASFKMSEKN
+646 ISQSASFKMSEKN

-678 HEIYDPKDYTLLKE
+678 HEIYDPKDYKQLKE
-692 MIQTAHFKKVPTWHY
+692 MIQKAHV
-707 KDLDHMISEIKGK
+707 
-720 KGYTLLKDLIQT
+720 
-732 AHFKKVSTWHY
+732 KKVSTWHY
-743 KDLDHMISE
+743 KDLDYMISE

-764 KDEFNALDSE
+764 KDEFNALDNE
-774 KIVHFKRIKVRADK
+774 KIVHFERIKVKADK
-788 KEELIQTIQ
+788 QEALIKTIQ
-797 EVKEYAPLDKETL
+797 EVKEHAPLDKETL
-810 RIKIA
+810 IKKIA
-815 QGEIDPYDTEKHKQD
+815 QGEIDPYDAEKHKQN

-836 EAELLKLKEHYYT
+836 GAELLKLKEHYYT
-849 PLIKAKNCDWL
+849 PLIKAKDCDWL
-860 KHVVKVESES
+860 KHVVKVKSEI
-870 DFLEELLKIV
+870 DFLQELQDQETIK
-880 ETLQENYDFWAFSK
+880 TLQENYDFWAFSK

-901 LFIPYFNN
+901 LFIPYINN
-909 AAERKFF
+909 VAERRFF
-916 PDFIFWLQKGGTQI
+916 PDFIFWLQKGDTQI

-938 SKHTDYEHKADAYQ
+938 ITYADYEHKADAYK
-952 LFKDKIFNPKND
+952 LFKDKIFNSKND
-964 PNLKIKVVL
+964 PNFKIKVVL
-973 KFYGDKDDVGERYR
+973 KFYGDKDRVGDNYR
-987 DDWIKEGELK
+987 DYWIQKGKLN
-997 DFFLKQLA
+997 DFFLTLKD

>member
-6 DVTTDNEIFVAQKL
+6 DLTTDNEIFVAQKL
-20 AEDELNINEIN
+20 AEEELNANEIN
-31 KPLEMLDFKSFD
+31 DPLEMLDFKSFD
-43 NNKDLLDY
+43 NNKELLDY

-61 MLVAYFRDFKE
+61 MLIAYFRDFKE

-82 KHYSFAH
+82 KYYSFAN

-101 KSHFKVENHCVSFE
+101 KSHFKVENGCVKFE

-162 EHLIKQFE
+162 ENLIKQFK

-175 YNRNKDY
+175 YNRGKD
-182 FKQIDFKNLKS
+182 FSKQIDFKNLKS

-198 FHHAPKNSFIEKIAL
+198 FYRAPKGSFIEKITL

-249 HKGNKTE
+249 HKGNKSE

-264 LLSLKGF
+264 LLSQKGF

-310 KNNLNAFKELKDLND
+310 KNNLNAFKDLKDLND

-341 QKRHQT
+341 QKRYQT

-354 LMLVFTHSVNVKN
+354 LMLVFTHSVNVEN

-394 DLLEELKNPEFLF
+394 DLLEELKEPEFLF
-407 SDDKDKGYKV
+407 SGNFSDNGDKEYKID
-417 NVFKESL
+417 VFKESL

-433 EEVFYASNGHIEVII
+433 EEVFYANNGHIEVII

-467 CLIRIGD
+467 CLIKIGD

-514 SRTFDTGWDSTR
+514 SRTFETGWDSTR

-570 DEAIKKDLKP
+570 DEAIKDRLKP
-580 NAAMLETLFVIPTNH
+580 NAAMLETLFVIPTNY
-595 ASLEAILKIQKESEN
+595 ASLEAILKFQKESEN

-624 KTPIKH
+624 KTRIEH

-646 ISPSASFKMSEKN
+646 ISPSASFKMSGEN

-678 HEIYDPKDYTLLKE
+678 HEIYDPKDYALLKE
-692 MIQTAHFKKVPTWHY
+692 M
-707 KDLDHMISEIKGK
+707 
-720 KGYTLLKDLIQT
+720 IQT

-743 KDLDHMISE
+743 KDLDYMISE

-774 KIVHFKRIKVRADK
+774 KIVHFKRVKVRADK
-788 KEELIQTIQ
+788 KEELVKKIQ

-830 KTFKVD
+830 RTFKVD

-860 KHVVKVESES
+860 KHVVKVKSES
-870 DFLEELLKIV
+870 DFLEELLKIT

-901 LFIPYFNN
+901 LFIPYIDN
-909 AAERKFF
+909 ATERRFF
-916 PDFIFWLQKGGTQI
+916 PDFIFWLEKGGTQI

-952 LFKDKIFNPKND
+952 LFKDKIFNPKDD
-964 PNLKIKVVL
+964 PNFKIKVVL
-973 KFYGDKDDVGERYR
+973 KFYGNKDDVGERYR

>member
-6 DVTTDNEIFVAQKL
+6 QEVRNNEIFIAQKL
-20 AEDELNINEIN
+20 AEEELNTNEIN
-31 KPLEMLDFKSFD
+31 EPLEMLDFKSFD
-43 NNKDLLDY
+43 NNKELLDY

-162 EHLIKQFE
+162 ENLIKQFE

-175 YNRNKDY
+175 YNRGKDY

-193 VTNKD
+193 VKNKD
-198 FHHAPKNSFIEKIAL
+198 FYRAPKDFFQKIAL

-221 SDEESKEN
+221 NDEESKEN

-341 QKRHQT
+341 QKRYQT

-367 SDAEIFFKTLARVIE
+367 SDAEIFFKTLVRVIE

-407 SDDKDKGYKV
+407 SDDKDKDYKV
-417 NVFKESL
+417 KVFKEGL

-433 EEVFYASNGHIEVII
+433 EAVFYASNGHIEVII

-467 CLIRIGD
+467 CLIKIGD

-514 SRTFDTGWDSTR
+514 SRTFDTVWDSTR

-580 NAAMLETLFVIPTNH
+580 NAAMLETLFVIPTNY
-595 ASLEAILKIQKESEN
+595 ASLEAILKFQKESEN
-610 KGENRGSW
+610 RGESRGSW

-646 ISPSASFKMSEKN
+646 ISPSASFKMSAKN
-659 FKDLKEYFHLMS
+659 FKDLKEYFNLMS

-692 MIQTAHFKKVPTWHY
+692 MIQK
-707 KDLDHMISEIKGK
+707 
-720 KGYTLLKDLIQT
+720 

-743 KDLDHMISE
+743 KDLDYMISE

-774 KIVHFKRIKVRADK
+774 KIVHFKRVKVKADK
-788 KEELIQTIQ
+788 KEKLIQTIQ
-797 EVKEYAPLDKETL
+797 EVKEYAPLDKE
-810 RIKIA
+810 
-815 QGEIDPYDTEKHKQD
+815 KHKQD

-836 EAELLKLKEHYYT
+836 GAELLKLKEHYYT

-860 KHVVKVESES
+860 KHVVKVKSES
-870 DFLEELLKIV
+870 DFLEELLKIT

-901 LFIPYFNN
+901 LFIPYIDNG
-909 AAERKFF
+909 ATERKFF

-952 LFKDKIFNPKND
+952 LFKDKVFNPKND
-964 PNLKIKVVL
+964 PNFKIKVVL
-973 KFYGDKDDVGERYR
+973 KFYGNKDDVGERYR

>member
-6 DVTTDNEIFVAQKL
+6 QEVRNNEIFVAQKL
-20 AEDELNINEIN
+20 AEEELNINEIN
-31 KPLEMLDFKSFD
+31 DLLEMLDFKSFD
-43 NNKDLLDY
+43 SNKELLDY

-61 MLVAYFRDFKE
+61 VLTAYFRDFKE

-82 KHYSFAH
+82 KHYSFAN

-95 KLNPLL
+95 KLNHLL
-101 KSHFKVENHCVSFE
+101 KSYFKVENHCVRFE

-142 SVAIRMGLIPKKNI
+142 SVAMGMGLIPKKNI

-162 EHLIKQFE
+162 EHLIQQFE

-182 FKQIDFKNLKS
+182 AKQIDFKNLKS
-193 VTNKD
+193 VKNKD
-198 FHHAPKNSFIEKIAL
+198 FYHSPKDSLMKKIAL

-229 LLNYKDY
+229 LLNYKDC

-264 LLSLKGF
+264 LLSQKGF

-310 KNNLNAFKELKDLND
+310 KNDLNAFKELKDLND

-341 QKRHQT
+341 QKRYKT
-347 EGYFYDP
+347 EGYFHDP

-382 NDDGSDFLKAKD
+382 NDDESDFLKAKD

-433 EEVFYASNGHIEVII
+433 EKVFYASNGHIEVII

-474 ITEWICEKL
+474 ITKWIREKL

-514 SRTFDTGWDSTR
+514 SRAFDTGWDSTR

-570 DEAIKKDLKP
+570 DEAIKEKLEP
-580 NAAMLETLFVIPTNH
+580 NAAMLETLFVIATK
-595 ASLEAILKIQKESEN
+595 SESVKAILDLKEESSDP
-610 KGENRGSW
+610 SW
-618 REIKLE
+618 CEVELE
-624 KTPIKH
+624 KTPIEH

-635 CYRKEQTNALK
+635 CYQEKSIKATDLQ
-646 ISPSASFKMSEKN
+646 SGSFKMSEKN

-678 HEIYDPKDYTLLKE
+678 HEIYSPKDY
-692 MIQTAHFKKVPTWHY
+692 M
-707 KDLDHMISEIKGK
+707 
-720 KGYTLLKDLIQT
+720 LLKDLIQT
-732 AHFKKVSTWHY
+732 KRFEIELNWHY
-743 KDLDHMISE
+743 KDLDNLIS
-752 IKGKLYPNQKVP
+752 ILKKRLYLNQKVP
-764 KDEFNALDSE
+764 KDEFNALDDE
-774 KIVHFKRIKVRADK
+774 KIVHFKRIQVKASK
-788 KEELIQTIQ
+788 KEELMKTIQ
-797 EVKEYAPLDKETL
+797 EVKEYAPLDK
-810 RIKIA
+810 
-815 QGEIDPYDTEKHKQD
+815 D
-830 KTFKVD
+830 KKDRTFKVD
-836 EAELLKLKEHYYT
+836 DAELLKLKEHYYT

-860 KHVVKVESES
+860 KHVVKVKSES
-870 DFLEELLKIV
+870 DFLEELLKIT

-894 IDEHLDN
+894 IDEHLDH
-901 LFIPYFNN
+901 LFIPYIDN
-909 AAERKFF
+909 AAERRFF

-952 LFKDKIFNPKND
+952 LFEDKVFNPKND

-973 KFYGDKDDVGERYR
+973 KFYGDKDDVGEGYR
-987 DDWIKEGELK
+987 DFWIEKGKLEYFFLDLK
-997 DFFLKQLA
+997 DWPDFIERG

>member
-6 DVTTDNEIFVAQKL
+6 DLTTDNEIFVAQKL
-20 AEDELNINEIN
+20 AEEELNTNEIN
-31 KPLEMLDFKSFD
+31 EPLERLDFKSFD
-43 NNKDLLDY
+43 SNKELLDY

-61 MLVAYFRDFKE
+61 MLVAYFKDFKGS
-72 NKKEF
+72 KKEF

-142 SVAIRMGLIPKKNI
+142 SVAIRMGLIHKKNI

-162 EHLIKQFE
+162 ENLIKQFE

-175 YNRNKDY
+175 YNRGKDY
-182 FKQIDFKNLKS
+182 FKQIDFKSLKN

-198 FHHAPKNSFIEKIAL
+198 FYRAPKGSFIEKIAL

-249 HKGNKTE
+249 HKGNKSE

-341 QKRHQT
+341 QKRYQT
-347 EGYFYDP
+347 EGYFHDP
-354 LMLVFTHSVNVKN
+354 LMLVFTHSVNVEN
-367 SDAEIFFKTLARVIE
+367 SDAEIFFKTLVRVIE
-382 NDDGSDFLKAKD
+382 NDDGSDFLKAKE

-407 SDDKDKGYKV
+407 SDDKDKDYKV
-417 NVFKESL
+417 KVFKESL

-467 CLIRIGD
+467 CLIKIGD

-500 FSQIDKSSINILVG
+500 FSQIDRSSINILVG
-514 SRTFDTGWDSTR
+514 SRTFETGWDSTR

-595 ASLEAILKIQKESEN
+595 ASLEAILNIQKESEN
-610 KGENRGSW
+610 RSENRGSW

-630 ALFVP
+630 DLFVP
-635 CYRKEQTNALK
+635 CYRKEPTSILK
-646 ISPSASFKMSEKN
+646 IPESASFKMSEKN
-659 FKDLKEYFHLMS
+659 FKDLKEYFNLMS

-678 HEIYDPKDYTLLKE
+678 HEIYDPKDYAMLKD
-692 MIQTAHFKKVPTWHY
+692 MIQK
-707 KDLDHMISEIKGK
+707 
-720 KGYTLLKDLIQT
+720 

-743 KDLDHMISE
+743 KDLDYMISE
-752 IKGKLYPNQKVP
+752 IKGKLYPNKKVP
-764 KDEFNALDSE
+764 KDEFNALDNE
-774 KIVHFKRIKVRADK
+774 KIVHFKRIKVKADK
-788 KEELIQTIQ
+788 QEELIKTIQ
-797 EVKEYAPLDKETL
+797 EVKEHAPLDKETL

-815 QGEIDPYDTEKHKQD
+815 QD
-830 KTFKVD
+830 KTFKVGD
-836 EAELLKLKEHYYT
+836 AELLKLKEHYYT
-849 PLIKAKNCDWL
+849 PLIKAKDCDWL
-860 KHVVKVESES
+860 KHVVKVKSEI
-870 DFLEELLKIV
+870 DFLQELQDQETTK
-880 ETLQENYDFWAFSK
+880 TLQANYDFWAFSK

-901 LFIPYFNN
+901 LFIPYINN
-909 AAERKFF
+909 VAERRFF
-916 PDFIFWLQKGGTQI
+916 PDFIFWLQKGDTQI

-938 SKHTDYEHKADAYQ
+938 IIISDYQHKADAYK
-952 LFKDKIFNPKND
+952 LFKDKIFSPKND
-964 PNLKIKVVL
+964 PNFKIKVVL
-973 KFYGDKDDVGERYR
+973 KFYGDKDRVGDNYR
-987 DDWIKEGELK
+987 DYWIQKGKLN
-997 DFFLKQLA
+997 DFFLTLKD

>member
-6 DVTTDNEIFVAQKL
+6 DLTTDNEIFVAQKL
-20 AEDELNINEIN
+20 AEEELNTNEIN
-31 KPLEMLDFKSFD
+31 EPLERLDFKSFD
-43 NNKDLLDY
+43 NNKELLDY

-82 KHYSFAH
+82 KHYSFAN

-101 KSHFKVENHCVSFE
+101 KSHFKVENGCVKFE

-182 FKQIDFKNLKS
+182 SKQIDFKSLKS

-198 FHHAPKNSFIEKIAL
+198 FYHAPKGSFIEKITL

-221 SDEESKEN
+221 NDEESKEN

-249 HKGNKTE
+249 HKGNKSE

-310 KNNLNAFKELKDLND
+310 KNDLSAFKELKDLND

-341 QKRHQT
+341 QKRYQT
-347 EGYFYDP
+347 EGYFHDP
-354 LMLVFTHSVNVKN
+354 LMLVFTHSVNVEN

-394 DLLEELKNPEFLF
+394 DLLEELKSPEFLF
-407 SDDKDKGYKV
+407 SDGKDQDYKIK
-417 NVFKESL
+417 VFKESL
-424 KSMDFKGLK
+424 NDMDFKGLK

-514 SRTFDTGWDSTR
+514 SRAFDTGWDSTR

-559 NQRQRLAYLDI
+559 NQRQRLAYLEI
-570 DEAIKKDLKP
+570 DGAIKKALKP

-595 ASLEAILKIQKESEN
+595 ASLEAILKFQKESEN

-678 HEIYDPKDYTLLKE
+678 HEIYNPKDYALLKE
-692 MIQTAHFKKVPTWHY
+692 M
-707 KDLDHMISEIKGK
+707 
-720 KGYTLLKDLIQT
+720 IQT

-743 KDLDHMISE
+743 KDLDYMISE

-764 KDEFNALDSE
+764 KDEFNALDNE
-774 KIVHFKRIKVRADK
+774 KIVHFKRVKVRADK
-788 KEELIQTIQ
+788 KEKLIQTIQ
-797 EVKEYAPLDKETL
+797 EVKEYAPLDKE

-830 KTFKVD
+830 RTFKVG

-860 KHVVKVESES
+860 KHVVKVKSES
-870 DFLEELLKIV
+870 DFLEELLKIT

-901 LFIPYFNN
+901 LFIPYIDNG
-909 AAERKFF
+909 ATERKFF

-952 LFKDKIFNPKND
+952 LFKDKVFNPKDD
-964 PNLKIKVVL
+964 PNFKIKVVL
-973 KFYGDKDDVGERYR
+973 KFYGDKDGVGERYR

-997 DFFLKQLA
+997 DFFLTLKPKFIERG

>member
-6 DVTTDNEIFVAQKL
+6 DLTSYNEIFVAQKL
-20 AEDELNINEIN
+20 AEEELNTNEIN
-31 KPLEMLDFKSFD
+31 EPLERLDFKSFD
-43 NNKDLLDY
+43 SNKELLDY

-82 KHYSFAH
+82 EHYSFAN
-89 CDFAKK
+89 CDFTNK

-101 KSHFKVENHCVSFE
+101 KSHFKVENQRVSFE

-142 SVAIRMGLIPKKNI
+142 SVAMGMGLIPKKNI

-162 EHLIKQFE
+162 ENLIKQFE

-175 YNRNKDY
+175 YNRGKD
-182 FKQIDFKNLKS
+182 FSKQIDFKNLKNI
-193 VTNKD
+193 THQD
-198 FHHAPKNSFIEKIAL
+198 FHRTPKGFFEKIAL

-221 SDEESKEN
+221 NDEESKEN

-249 HKGNKTE
+249 HKGNKSE

-279 TEESDLITAVYNLSV
+279 TEESDLITSVYNLSV

-310 KNNLNAFKELKDLND
+310 KNNLDAFKDLEDLND

-341 QKRHQT
+341 QKRYKI
-347 EGYFYDP
+347 EGYFHDP
-354 LMLVFTHSVNVKN
+354 LMLVFTHSVNVEN

-382 NDDGSDFLKAKD
+382 NDNGNDFSKAKE
-394 DLLEELKNPEFLF
+394 DLLEEIKDPEFLF
-407 SDDKDKGYKV
+407 SANKDKDYKIK
-417 NVFKESL
+417 VFKEGL

-467 CLIRIGD
+467 CLIKIGD

-500 FSQIDKSSINILVG
+500 FSQIDRSSINILVG
-514 SRTFDTGWDSTR
+514 SRTFETGWDSTR

-570 DEAIKKDLKP
+570 DETIKKDLKP

-610 KGENRGSW
+610 RGENRDSW

-624 KTPIKH
+624 KTPIEH
-630 ALFVP
+630 DLFVP
-635 CYRKEQTNALK
+635 CYRKEPTSILK
-646 ISPSASFKMSEKN
+646 IPESASFKMSEKN
-659 FKDLKEYFHLMS
+659 FKGLKECFNLMS

-678 HEIYDPKDYTLLKE
+678 HEIYDPKDYATLKD
-692 MIQTAHFKKVPTWHY
+692 MIQK
-707 KDLDHMISEIKGK
+707 
-720 KGYTLLKDLIQT
+720 

-743 KDLDHMISE
+743 KDLDCMISE
-752 IKGKLYPNQKVP
+752 IKGKLYPNKKVP
-764 KDEFNALDSE
+764 KDEFNTLDNE
-774 KIVHFKRIKVRADK
+774 KIVHFKRIKVKADK
-788 KEELIQTIQ
+788 QEALIKTIQ
-797 EVKEYAPLDKETL
+797 EVKEHAPLDKETL
-810 RIKIA
+810 IKKIA

-830 KTFKVD
+830 KTFEVD
-836 EAELLKLKEHYYT
+836 GAELLKLKEHYYT
-849 PLIKAKNCDWL
+849 PLIKAKDCDWL
-860 KHVVKVESES
+860 KHVVKVKSEI
-870 DFLEELLKIV
+870 DFLQELQDQETTK
-880 ETLQENYDFWAFSK
+880 TLQENYDFWAFSK

-901 LFIPYFNN
+901 LFIPYINN
-909 AAERKFF
+909 VAERRFF
-916 PDFIFWLQKGGTQI
+916 PDFIFWLQKGDTQI

-938 SKHTDYEHKADAYQ
+938 ITYADYEHKADTYK
-952 LFKDKIFNPKND
+952 LFKNKIFNPKNN
-964 PNLKIKVVL
+964 PHFKIKVVL
-973 KFYGDKDDVGERYR
+973 KFYGDKDRVGDNYR
-987 DDWIKEGELK
+987 DYWIKKGKLN
-997 DFFLKQLA
+997 DFFLTLKD

>member
-6 DVTTDNEIFVAQKL
+6 DLTSYNEIFVAQKL
-20 AEDELNINEIN
+20 AEDELNTSEINE
-31 KPLEMLDFKSFD
+31 PLERLDFKSFD
-43 NNKDLLDY
+43 SNKELLDY

-61 MLVAYFRDFKE
+61 MLVAYFRDFKGS
-72 NKKEF
+72 KKEF

-82 KHYSFAH
+82 EHYSFAN
-89 CDFAKK
+89 CDFTHK

-142 SVAIRMGLIPKKNI
+142 SVAMGMGLIPKKNI

-162 EHLIKQFE
+162 ENLIKQFE

-175 YNRNKDY
+175 YNRGKD
-182 FKQIDFKNLKS
+182 FSKQIDFKNLKS
-193 VTNKD
+193 ITHKD
-198 FHHAPKNSFIEKIAL
+198 FHRAPKGFFEKIAL

-221 SDEESKEN
+221 NDKESKEN

-236 WDNGENYVILDEA
+236 WDNGKNYVILDEA
-249 HKGNKTE
+249 HKGNKSE

-279 TEESDLITAVYNLSV
+279 TEESDLITSAYNLSV

-310 KNNLNAFKELKDLND
+310 KNNLNAFKDLKDLND

-341 QKRHQT
+341 QKRYKV

-354 LMLVFTHSVNVKN
+354 LMLVFTHSVNVES

-382 NDDGSDFLKAKD
+382 NDDGNDFLKAKE
-394 DLLEELKNPEFLF
+394 DLLEEIKDTEFLF
-407 SDDKDKGYKV
+407 SDDKDKDYKV
-417 NVFKESL
+417 EVFKEGL

-433 EEVFYASNGHIEVII
+433 EEVFYANSGHIEVII

-514 SRTFDTGWDSTR
+514 SRTFETGWDSTR

-550 RGVRIESVK
+550 RGVRIESLK

-570 DEAIKKDLKP
+570 DKAIKKDLKP

-595 ASLEAILKIQKESEN
+595 ASLEAILTIQKESEN
-610 KGENRGSW
+610 RGESRGSW
-618 REIKLE
+618 REITLE

-630 ALFVP
+630 KLFVP
-635 CYRKEQTNALK
+635 CYRKEPTSILELPEN
-646 ISPSASFKMSEKN
+646 ASFKMSEKN
-659 FKDLKEYFHLMS
+659 FKDLKECFNLMS

-678 HEIYDPKDYTLLKE
+678 HEIYDPKDYATLKD
-692 MIQTAHFKKVPTWHY
+692 MIQK
-707 KDLDHMISEIKGK
+707 
-720 KGYTLLKDLIQT
+720 

-743 KDLDHMISE
+743 KDLDYMISE

-764 KDEFNALDSE
+764 KDEFNALDNE
-774 KIVHFKRIKVRADK
+774 KIVHFKRIKVKADK
-788 KEELIQTIQ
+788 QEELIKTIQ

-810 RIKIA
+810 IKKIA

-830 KTFKVD
+830 KTFEVD
-836 EAELLKLKEHYYT
+836 GAELLKLKEHYYT
-849 PLIKAKNCDWL
+849 PLIKAKDCDWL
-860 KHVVKVESES
+860 KHVVKVKSEI
-870 DFLEELLKIV
+870 DFLQELQDQETTK
-880 ETLQENYDFWAFSK
+880 TLQANYDFWAFSK

-901 LFIPYFNN
+901 LFIPYINN
-909 AAERKFF
+909 VAERRFF
-916 PDFIFWLQKGGTQI
+916 PDFIFWLQKGDTQI

-938 SKHTDYEHKADAYQ
+938 ITYADYEHKADTYK
-952 LFKDKIFNPKND
+952 LFKDKIFSPKNN
-964 PNLKIKVVL
+964 PHFKIKVVL
-973 KFYGDKDDVGERYR
+973 KFYGDKDRVGDNYR
-987 DDWIKEGELK
+987 DYWIQKDKLK
-997 DFFLKQLA
+997 DFFLTLIV